1 MSKIIGV
8 AVNSEEHRQELNYM
22 VVAWNGESTKD
33 YSHIQCKIMTSS
45 GIYVNTVTK
54 AITSSV
60 SKLPLYLLQD
70 GIKPNTKYKL
80 ELTGMKDS
88 EEVADSTSDE
98 VTFTTPASIGQVN
111 GTVFNLYDSSS
122 DPKEQGYRN
131 NFLFNVG
138 FAPVS
143 NVFLLENHLEY
154 KMTIQNKTTK
164 EIKTIDV
171 RNGAFYS
178 LYNIFNGAIT
188 AGEYK
193 FEFFYRIRVGA
204 NIYDSAKQSTTST
217 YEADT
222 RPSLKPQSFSITV
235 NETYRQQCNIK
246 LVYDDEVAS
255 NSFNK
260 LLKVYKGSVLKFT
273 KIISNTDSFFPHD
286 GQYNLDGNNTYTAIV
301 ETSRTIT
308 DHGITETAVSNQ
320 TTFFLSEW
328 RAPAAPAGLY
338 IDTNKVL
345 HWGAIE
351 NATSYM
357 VKILGNNYSTE
368 KNFYDLKQTALK
380 DYIGQ
385 VNITVAANNDAGV
398 ATSAPCVYINRP
410 IPITGIRVSNLDRT
424 SKQITFSWNPQI
436 QYSYTIIYRLYINN
450 TLIADNLTNTSYT
463 FDYNNYFKDGGR
475 YVIAVDSL
483 VNGVGSQPVS
493 SFTYTYKEIEVEKD
507 AIKKAKI
514 KINETTTTPEYPISV
529 NAENVI
535 VEYNDGTHENVQVV
549 LEDKAERSLYQD
561 DKIDLGGSSSKQHGV
576 YSASIGTETLASG
589 SNSIAVGDAAH
600 AEGLNSSS
608 FGNGTYAIAE
618 SSHVEGQGTSTT
630 EDAKYAHAEGWA
642 TKARGIA
649 THVEGYNNSAMTDY
663 SHAEGTETV
672 TSGIASHAEGIRTV
686 SDGEGS
692 HAEGYWTAAYG
703 LHSHAEGESILNA
716 SGTGYANILKAEGRA
731 SHAEGRATIASGDY
745 SHAEGS
751 AGTITGMGPHGHYDA
766 IVGTTASGESSH
778 AEGIGS
784 IASGIGAHAEGII
797 DTFTSSS
804 KQTIASGTGAHAEG
818 GATQADGKC
827 SHAEGGQTTTT
838 GKYSHAEGW
847 YGLASGDYA
856 HVEGA
861 GKILSSNLGP
871 STYIPN
877 TASGEASHAEGR
889 AVTASGNYSHVGGY
903 RSQALGAC
911 SFAHGNQAIAYREGA
926 IILGSYP
933 SANNS
938 TIFAIGNGT
947 SNNSANILEIT
958 PTTTK
963 IDTSLK
969 VSGKHGDI
977 NTENL
982 VSHYYSTTLG
992 ASEIISG
999 KISTHYER
1007 SYMSGVSVTTDEKDT
1022 FYVNAE
1028 DGVIHAASTS
1038 ITKTDYAE
1046 YIYPWYDNN
1055 INNEDRTGY
1064 FVTFKNNLLY
1074 KANKNDNIIGITSE
1088 TYGIL
1093 GTPDALNEW
1102 TGKYQKDELGRMI
1115 KDIDNTLR
1123 ISDEYD
1129 IALKDEY
1136 IPRTKRKEW
1145 SAVGLIGQL
1154 YIRDDGTCK
1163 AGEYCKCAD
1172 GGIATLAEKQD
1183 FNTWLVL
1190 ERISNN
1196 TIKILFK

>member
-8 AVNSEEHRQELNYM
+8 VVNSESGKELNYM
-22 VVAWNGESTKD
+22 VVSWNGESTKD

-60 SKLPLYLLQD
+60 SNLPLYLLQD

-80 ELTGMKDS
+80 TLTGMKDS
-88 EEVADSTSDE
+88 EPVANSMSDE
-98 VTFTTPASIGQVN
+98 VTFTTPADIGQVN

-122 DPKEQGYRN
+122 NPKEQGYRN

-138 FAPVS
+138 FAYIS
-143 NVFLLENHLEY
+143 NVFLLDNHLEY
-154 KMTIQNKTTK
+154 KMTVQNKTTK
-164 EIKTIDV
+164 EIKTINV
-171 RNGAFYS
+171 QNGVFYS

-217 YEADT
+217 YDADT

-255 NSFNK
+255 NNFNK

-308 DHGITETAVSNQ
+308 DPGITETATSNQ

-345 HWGAIE
+345 YWGAIE

-357 VKILGNNYSTE
+357 VQILGNNYSTE
-368 KNFYDLKQTALK
+368 HNFYDLKQTALK

-385 VNITVAANNDAGV
+385 VNITVTANNDAGV

-410 IPITGIRVSNLDRT
+410 VPITGIQISNLDRVN
-424 SKQITFSWNPQI
+424 KQVTISWNPQI

-483 VNGVGSQPVS
+483 VNGIGSQPVS

-618 SSHVEGQGTSTT
+618 SSHTEGQGTSTT
-630 EDAKYAHAEGWA
+630 EEAKYAHAEGWA
-642 TKARGIA
+642 TKARGVA

-672 TSGIASHAEGIRTV
+672 ASGVASHAEGIHTV
-686 SDGEGS
+686 SDAEGS

-745 SHAEGS
+745 SHAEGAFTRATASTAHVEGYNNS
-751 AGTITGMGPHGHYDA
+751 AQGYNTHVEGIYN
-766 IVGTTASGESSH
+766 TASG
-778 AEGIGS
+778 A
-784 IASGIGAHAEGII
+784 A
-797 DTFTSSS
+797 
-804 KQTIASGTGAHAEG
+804 
-818 GATQADGKC
+818 
-827 SHAEGGQTTTT
+827 SHAEGG
-838 GKYSHAEGW
+838 G
-847 YGLASGDYA
+847 
-856 HVEGA
+856 
-861 GKILSSNLGP
+861 
-871 STYIPN
+871 N
-877 TASGEASHAEGR
+877 TASGAASHAEGGYT
-889 AVTASGNYSHVGGY
+889 AIQSLAGNTVTGASSHVGGVDSNVSSSY
-903 RSQALGAC
+903 
-911 SFAHGNQAIAYREGA
+911 SFAHGCG
-926 IILGSYP
+926 LK
-933 SANNS
+933 
-938 TIFAIGNGT
+938 AIGNIAQAAFGKYNYPYGSALFCVGNGNSDTDRKNAFLITRDGT
-947 SNNSANILEIT
+947 FYLNGLSMTVEDQKFNKLKKWISSGL
-958 PTTTK
+958 
-963 IDTSLK
+963 TSQDK
-969 VSGKHGDI
+969 VSWNHVDPGRYHVEHRKI
-977 NTENL
+977 ENWL
-982 VSHYYSTTLG
+982 EAYLFKAKVSIPAEVNHIHQMNLKLG
-992 ASEIISG
+992 WNNNYTYIS
-999 KISTHYER
+999 
-1007 SYMSGVSVTTDEKDT
+1007 
-1022 FYVNAE
+1022 AE
-1028 DGVIHAASTS
+1028 QFIRYG
-1038 ITKTDYAE
+1038 
-1046 YIYPWYDNN
+1046 
-1055 INNEDRTGY
+1055 NELEGY
-1064 FVTFKNNLLY
+1064 FF
-1074 KANKNDNIIGITSE
+1074 S
-1088 TYGIL
+1088 
-1093 GTPDALNEW
+1093 
-1102 TGKYQKDELGRMI
+1102 
-1115 KDIDNTLR
+1115 
-1123 ISDEYD
+1123 
-1129 IALKDEY
+1129 
-1136 IPRTKRKEW
+1136 
-1145 SAVGLIGQL
+1145 SAPEGAVPSIFGSSSAAAVVQIEIVYSL
-1154 YIRDDGTCK
+1154 
-1163 AGEYCKCAD
+1163 
-1172 GGIATLAEKQD
+1172 
-1183 FNTWLVL
+1183 
-1190 ERISNN
+1190 
-1196 TIKILFK
+1196 

>member
-8 AVNSEEHRQELNYM
+8 VVNSEEHGQELNYM

-60 SKLPLYLLQD
+60 SNLPLYLLQD

-80 ELTGMKDS
+80 TLTGMKDS
-88 EEVADSTSDE
+88 EEIADSTSDE

-111 GTVFNLYDSSS
+111 VTVFNLYDSSS
-122 DPKEQGYRN
+122 DPKEQSYRN

-138 FAPVS
+138 FIPVS
-143 NVFLLENHLEY
+143 NIFLLDNHLEY
-154 KMTIQNKTTK
+154 KMTVQNETTK

-171 RNGAFYS
+171 HNGVFYS

-188 AGEYK
+188 AGKYK

-204 NIYDSAKQSTTST
+204 NIYDSAKQSATST

-235 NETYRQQCNIK
+235 NETYRQQCSIK

-308 DHGITETAVSNQ
+308 DPGITETAVSNQ

-338 IDTNKVL
+338 IDTNKIL

-357 VKILGNNYSTE
+357 VKILGNNYST
-368 KNFYDLKQTALK
+368 KNNFYDLKQTVLK

-385 VNITVAANNDAGV
+385 VNITVVANNDAGV

-410 IPITGIRVSNLDRT
+410 TPITGIRVSNLDKT

-561 DKIDLGGSSSKQHGV
+561 DKINLGGSSSKQHGV
-576 YSASIGTETLASG
+576 YSASIGAETLASG

-618 SSHVEGQGTSTT
+618 SSHAEGQGTKAT
-630 EDAKYAHAEGWA
+630 ENAKYAHAEGWA
-642 TKARGIA
+642 TRVDGVAA
-649 THVEGYNNSAMTDY
+649 HAEGYDNHAATDY
-663 SHAEGTETV
+663 SHVEGQKTV
-672 TSGIASHAEGIRTV
+672 ALGLRGHAEGMHT
-686 SDGEGS
+686 SASGENS
-692 HAEGYWTAAYG
+692 HAEGYFTSANG
-703 LHSHAEGESILNA
+703 KNSHAEGQSILVPGGDDISA
-716 SGTGYANILKAEGRA
+716 ALQAN
-731 SHAEGRATIASGDY
+731 
-745 SHAEGS
+745 
-751 AGTITGMGPHGHYDA
+751 
-766 IVGTTASGESSH
+766 GE
-778 AEGIGS
+778 A
-784 IASGIGAHAEGII
+784 AHAEGC
-797 DTFTSSS
+797 
-804 KQTIASGTGAHAEG
+804 
-818 GATQADGKC
+818 ATKAYGKC
-827 SHAEGGQTTTT
+827 SHAEGMYAYASGICSHAEGSNTKTAGYASHAEGQDSIAK
-838 GKYSHAEGW
+838 GNYSHAEG
-847 YGLASGDYA
+847 
-856 HVEGA
+856 
-861 GKILSSNLGP
+861 SN
-871 STYIPN
+871 T
-877 TASGEASHAEGR
+877 E
-889 AVTASGNYSHVGGY
+889 
-903 RSQALGAC
+903 
-911 SFAHGNQAIAYREGA
+911 
-926 IILGSYP
+926 
-933 SANNS
+933 
-938 TIFAIGNGT
+938 AIGNGSHAGGYKSNASAPYSFCHGT
-947 SNNSANILEIT
+947 ELRTVGILPQAAFGRFNENNSSMLFSIGIGSSDTDRKNAFSINNFGTMTFNSNVLPVYMQDFIFGIKGKRIHITKQSGWDTQHVNQKQYILRKATAIDDAARQIKAKVKVPDDYGYLLSAYFTIT
-958 PTTTK
+958 PAGEDYDKQT
-963 IDTSLK
+963 
-969 VSGKHGDI
+969 
-977 NTENL
+977 
-982 VSHYYSTTLG
+982 Y
-992 ASEIISG
+992 
-999 KISTHYER
+999 
-1007 SYMSGVSVTTDEKDT
+1007 
-1022 FYVNAE
+1022 FFNAE
-1028 DGVIHAASTS
+1028 QFSYIPKERCLDIWFLSTS
-1038 ITKTDYAE
+1038 TEGLGPNLEAFGE
-1046 YIYPWYDNN
+1046 GYIYLTY
-1055 INNEDRTGY
+1055 
-1064 FVTFKNNLLY
+1064 
-1074 KANKNDNIIGITSE
+1074 TSGNMDYMPIE
-1088 TYGIL
+1088 
-1093 GTPDALNEW
+1093 N
-1102 TGKYQKDELGRMI
+1102 
-1115 KDIDNTLR
+1115 
-1123 ISDEYD
+1123 
-1129 IALKDEY
+1129 
-1136 IPRTKRKEW
+1136 
-1145 SAVGLIGQL
+1145 
-1154 YIRDDGTCK
+1154 
-1163 AGEYCKCAD
+1163 
-1172 GGIATLAEKQD
+1172 
-1183 FNTWLVL
+1183 
-1190 ERISNN
+1190 
-1196 TIKILFK
+1196 

>member
-8 AVNSEEHRQELNYM
+8 VVKPEYGKELNYM
-22 VVAWNGESTKD
+22 VVSWNGESTKD

-54 AITSSV
+54 TITSSI
-60 SKLPLYLLQD
+60 SNLPLYLLQD

-80 ELTGMKDS
+80 KLTGMKDN

-98 VTFTTPASIGQVN
+98 ISFTTPADIGQVN

-122 DPKEQGYRN
+122 NPKEQGYRN

-138 FAPVS
+138 FAYIS
-143 NVFLLENHLEY
+143 NVFLLDNHLEY
-154 KMTIQNKTTK
+154 KMTVQNKTTK

-171 RNGAFYS
+171 QNGVFYS

-193 FEFFYRIRVGA
+193 FELFYRIRVGA

-217 YEADT
+217 YDADT
-222 RPSLKPQSFSITV
+222 RPSLKLQSFSITV

-255 NSFNK
+255 NNFNK

-308 DHGITETAVSNQ
+308 DPGITETATSNQ

-345 HWGAIE
+345 YWGAIE

-357 VKILGNNYSTE
+357 VQILGNNYST
-368 KNFYDLKQTALK
+368 KHNFYDLKQTALK

-385 VNITVAANNDAGV
+385 VNITVTANNDAGV

-410 IPITGIRVSNLDRT
+410 VPITGIQISNLDRVN
-424 SKQITFSWNPQI
+424 KQVTFSWNPQI

-483 VNGVGSQPVS
+483 VNGIGSQPVS

-535 VEYNDGTHENVQVV
+535 VKYNDGTHENVQVV

-618 SSHVEGQGTSTT
+618 SSHTEGQGTSTT
-630 EDAKYAHAEGWA
+630 EKAKYAHAEGWA
-642 TKARGIA
+642 TKARGVA
-649 THVEGYNNSAMTDY
+649 THVEGYNNSAMTNY

-672 TSGIASHAEGIRTV
+672 ASGVASHAEGIHTV
-686 SDGEGS
+686 SDAEGS

-745 SHAEGS
+745 SHAEGV
-751 AGTITGMGPHGHYDA
+751 YN
-766 IVGTTASGESSH
+766 TASGTASH
-778 AEGIGS
+778 AEGI
-784 IASGIGAHAEGII
+784 
-797 DTFTSSS
+797 
-804 KQTIASGTGAHAEG
+804 
-818 GATQADGKC
+818 
-827 SHAEGGQTTTT
+827 
-838 GKYSHAEGW
+838 Y
-847 YGLASGDYA
+847 
-856 HVEGA
+856 
-861 GKILSSNLGP
+861 
-871 STYIPN
+871 N
-877 TASGEASHAEGR
+877 TASGAASHAGG
-889 AVTASGNYSHVGGY
+889 VYSNVSSSY
-903 RSQALGAC
+903 
-911 SFAHGNQAIAYREGA
+911 SFAHGWGLKTIGNTAQAAFGKYNYPYYSALFCVGNGKSDTDRKNAFLITSDGTFYLNGLSMTVEDQKFNKLQKWTSSGLTSQPNVSWGHIDPGRYHVEYRKIENWLEAYLFKAKVSIPAEVNHIHQVNLKLGWNDNYTYISAEQFIRYGNELEGYFFSSAPEGA
-926 IILGSYP
+926 VPAIFGSSP
-933 SANNS
+933 
-938 TIFAIGNGT
+938 TVGVVQI
-947 SNNSANILEIT
+947 EIVY
-958 PTTTK
+958 
-963 IDTSLK
+963 SL
-969 VSGKHGDI
+969 
-977 NTENL
+977 
-982 VSHYYSTTLG
+982 
-992 ASEIISG
+992 
-999 KISTHYER
+999 
-1007 SYMSGVSVTTDEKDT
+1007 
-1022 FYVNAE
+1022 
-1028 DGVIHAASTS
+1028 
-1038 ITKTDYAE
+1038 
-1046 YIYPWYDNN
+1046 
-1055 INNEDRTGY
+1055 
-1064 FVTFKNNLLY
+1064 
-1074 KANKNDNIIGITSE
+1074 
-1088 TYGIL
+1088 
-1093 GTPDALNEW
+1093 
-1102 TGKYQKDELGRMI
+1102 
-1115 KDIDNTLR
+1115 
-1123 ISDEYD
+1123 
-1129 IALKDEY
+1129 
-1136 IPRTKRKEW
+1136 
-1145 SAVGLIGQL
+1145 
-1154 YIRDDGTCK
+1154 
-1163 AGEYCKCAD
+1163 
-1172 GGIATLAEKQD
+1172 
-1183 FNTWLVL
+1183 
-1190 ERISNN
+1190 
-1196 TIKILFK
+1196 

>member
-1 MSKIIGV
+1 
-8 AVNSEEHRQELNYM
+8 M

-308 DHGITETAVSNQ
+308 DPGITETAVSNQ

-561 DKIDLGGSSSKQHGV
+561 DKINLGGSSSSQHGV

-608 FGNGTYAIAE
+608 FGNGTYAQAE
-618 SSHVEGQGTSTT
+618 SSHAEGQGTSATGN
-630 EDAKYAHAEGWA
+630 AKYAHAEGWA
-642 TKARGIA
+642 TRVDGVAA
-649 THVEGYNNSAMTDY
+649 HAEGYDNHAATDY
-663 SHAEGTETV
+663 SHAEGQKTV
-672 TSGIASHAEGIRTV
+672 AFGLRGHAEGMHT
-686 SDGEGS
+686 SASGENS
-692 HAEGYWTAAYG
+692 HAEGYFTSANG
-703 LHSHAEGESILNA
+703 KNSHAEGQSILVP
-716 SGTGYANILKAEGRA
+716 G
-731 SHAEGRATIASGDY
+731 GDD
-745 SHAEGS
+745 
-751 AGTITGMGPHGHYDA
+751 I
-766 IVGTTASGESSH
+766 
-778 AEGIGS
+778 S
-784 IASGIGAHAEGII
+784 IALQANGEAAHAEGC
-797 DTFTSSS
+797 
-804 KQTIASGTGAHAEG
+804 
-818 GATQADGKC
+818 ATKAY
-827 SHAEGGQTTTT
+827 
-838 GKYSHAEGW
+838 GKYSHAEGM
-847 YGLASGDYA
+847 YAYASGICSHA
-856 HVEGA
+856 EGIQTNANGTYSHAEGSGTKTA
-861 GKILSSNLGP
+861 G
-871 STYIPN
+871 Y
-877 TASGEASHAEGR
+877 ASHAEGQGSI
-889 AVTASGNYSHVGGY
+889 AKGNYSHAEGSNTEAIGVGSHAGGY
-903 RSQALGAC
+903 KSNASAPYSFCHGTELRTVGILPQAAFGR
-911 SFAHGNQAIAYREGA
+911 FNET
-926 IILGSYP
+926 
-933 SANNS
+933 NS
-938 TIFAIGNGT
+938 SMLFSIGNGSSDT
-947 SNNSANILEIT
+947 NRKNAFSINDFGTMTFNSNVLPVYIQDFIFGIKGKRIYITKQSGWDPQHVNQKQYILRKVTAIDNAVRQIKAKVKVPDDYEYLLSAYF
-958 PTTTK
+958 TTRPAGEDYANQT
-963 IDTSLK
+963 
-969 VSGKHGDI
+969 
-977 NTENL
+977 
-982 VSHYYSTTLG
+982 Y
-992 ASEIISG
+992 
-999 KISTHYER
+999 
-1007 SYMSGVSVTTDEKDT
+1007 
-1022 FYVNAE
+1022 FFNAE
-1028 DGVIHAASTS
+1028 QFSYNPKERCLDIWFLSTS
-1038 ITKTDYAE
+1038 TEGLGPNLEDFSGG
-1046 YIYPWYDNN
+1046 YIYLTY
-1055 INNEDRTGY
+1055 
-1064 FVTFKNNLLY
+1064 
-1074 KANKNDNIIGITSE
+1074 TSGSMDYMPIE
-1088 TYGIL
+1088 
-1093 GTPDALNEW
+1093 N
-1102 TGKYQKDELGRMI
+1102 
-1115 KDIDNTLR
+1115 
-1123 ISDEYD
+1123 
-1129 IALKDEY
+1129 
-1136 IPRTKRKEW
+1136 
-1145 SAVGLIGQL
+1145 
-1154 YIRDDGTCK
+1154 
-1163 AGEYCKCAD
+1163 
-1172 GGIATLAEKQD
+1172 
-1183 FNTWLVL
+1183 
-1190 ERISNN
+1190 
-1196 TIKILFK
+1196 

>member
-8 AVNSEEHRQELNYM
+8 VVNSEEHGQELNYM

-60 SKLPLYLLQD
+60 SRLPLYLLQD
-70 GIKPNTKYKL
+70 GIKLNTKYKL
-80 ELTGMKDS
+80 KLTGMKDS

-111 GTVFNLYDSSS
+111 RTVFNLYDSSS

-193 FEFFYRIRVGA
+193 FEFFYRIIVGA

-308 DHGITETAVSNQ
+308 DPGITETAVSNQ

-561 DKIDLGGSSSKQHGV
+561 DKINLGGSSSSQHGV

-608 FGNGTYAIAE
+608 FGNGTYAQAE
-618 SSHVEGQGTSTT
+618 SSHAEGQGTSATGN
-630 EDAKYAHAEGWA
+630 AKYAHAEGWA
-642 TKARGIA
+642 TRVDGVAA
-649 THVEGYNNSAMTDY
+649 HAEGYDNHAATDY
-663 SHAEGTETV
+663 SHAEGQKTV
-672 TSGIASHAEGIRTV
+672 AFGLRGHAEGMHT
-686 SDGEGS
+686 SASGENS
-692 HAEGYWTAAYG
+692 HAEGYFTSANG
-703 LHSHAEGESILNA
+703 KNSHAEGQSILVP
-716 SGTGYANILKAEGRA
+716 G
-731 SHAEGRATIASGDY
+731 GDD
-745 SHAEGS
+745 
-751 AGTITGMGPHGHYDA
+751 I
-766 IVGTTASGESSH
+766 
-778 AEGIGS
+778 S
-784 IASGIGAHAEGII
+784 IALQANGEAAHAEGC
-797 DTFTSSS
+797 
-804 KQTIASGTGAHAEG
+804 
-818 GATQADGKC
+818 ATKAY
-827 SHAEGGQTTTT
+827 
-838 GKYSHAEGW
+838 GKYSHAEGM
-847 YGLASGDYA
+847 YAYASGICSHA
-856 HVEGA
+856 EGIQTNANGTYSHAEGSGTKTA
-861 GKILSSNLGP
+861 G
-871 STYIPN
+871 Y
-877 TASGEASHAEGR
+877 ASHAEGQGSI
-889 AVTASGNYSHVGGY
+889 AKGNYSHAEGSDTEAIGVGSHAGGY
-903 RSQALGAC
+903 KSNASAPYSFCHGTELRTVGILPQAAFGR
-911 SFAHGNQAIAYREGA
+911 FNET
-926 IILGSYP
+926 
-933 SANNS
+933 NS
-938 TIFAIGNGT
+938 SMLFSIGNGSSDT
-947 SNNSANILEIT
+947 NRKNAFSINDFGTMTFNSNVLPVYIQDFIFGIKGKRIYITKQSGWDPQHVNQKQYILRKVTAIDNPVRQIKAKVKVPDDYEYLLSAYF
-958 PTTTK
+958 TTRPAGEDYANQT
-963 IDTSLK
+963 
-969 VSGKHGDI
+969 
-977 NTENL
+977 
-982 VSHYYSTTLG
+982 Y
-992 ASEIISG
+992 
-999 KISTHYER
+999 
-1007 SYMSGVSVTTDEKDT
+1007 
-1022 FYVNAE
+1022 FFNAE
-1028 DGVIHAASTS
+1028 QFSYIPKERCLDIWFLSTS
-1038 ITKTDYAE
+1038 TEGLGPNLEDFSDG
-1046 YIYPWYDNN
+1046 YIYLTY
-1055 INNEDRTGY
+1055 
-1064 FVTFKNNLLY
+1064 
-1074 KANKNDNIIGITSE
+1074 TSGSMDYMPIE
-1088 TYGIL
+1088 
-1093 GTPDALNEW
+1093 N
-1102 TGKYQKDELGRMI
+1102 
-1115 KDIDNTLR
+1115 
-1123 ISDEYD
+1123 
-1129 IALKDEY
+1129 
-1136 IPRTKRKEW
+1136 
-1145 SAVGLIGQL
+1145 
-1154 YIRDDGTCK
+1154 
-1163 AGEYCKCAD
+1163 
-1172 GGIATLAEKQD
+1172 
-1183 FNTWLVL
+1183 
-1190 ERISNN
+1190 
-1196 TIKILFK
+1196 

>member
-8 AVNSEEHRQELNYM
+8 VVNPEYGKELNYM
-22 VVAWNGESTKD
+22 VVSWNGESTKD

-54 AITSSV
+54 AITSSI
-60 SKLPLYLLQD
+60 SNLPLYLLQD

-80 ELTGMKDS
+80 KLTGMKDN

-98 VTFTTPASIGQVN
+98 VTFTTPADIGQVN

-122 DPKEQGYRN
+122 NPKEQGYRN

-138 FAPVS
+138 FAYIS
-143 NVFLLENHLEY
+143 NVFLLDNHLEY
-154 KMTIQNKTTK
+154 KMTVQNKTTK
-164 EIKTIDV
+164 EIKTINV
-171 RNGAFYS
+171 QNGVFYS

-193 FEFFYRIRVGA
+193 FELFYRIRVGA
-204 NIYDSAKQSTTST
+204 NIYDSAKQSITST

-255 NSFNK
+255 NNFNK

-308 DHGITETAVSNQ
+308 DPGITETATSNQ

-345 HWGAIE
+345 YWGAIE

-368 KNFYDLKQTALK
+368 KNFYDLKQTVLK

-385 VNITVAANNDAGV
+385 VNIIVTANNDAGV

-549 LEDKAERSLYQD
+549 LEDKAKRSLYQD

-576 YSASIGTETLASG
+576 YSASIGAETLASG

-608 FGNGTYAIAE
+608 FGNGTYAKAE
-618 SSHVEGQGTSTT
+618 SSHAEGQGTSTT

-642 TKARGIA
+642 TKAWA
-649 THVEGYNNSAMTDY
+649 VAAHAEGYDNSAMTDY
-663 SHAEGTETV
+663 SHVEGTKTV
-672 TSGIASHAEGIRTV
+672 ASGVASHAEGIHTV
-686 SDGEGS
+686 SDAEGS

-745 SHAEGS
+745 SHAEG
-751 AGTITGMGPHGHYDA
+751 IYN
-766 IVGTTASGESSH
+766 TASGV
-778 AEGIGS
+778 A
-784 IASGIGAHAEGII
+784 
-797 DTFTSSS
+797 
-804 KQTIASGTGAHAEG
+804 
-818 GATQADGKC
+818 
-827 SHAEGGQTTTT
+827 SHAEGG
-838 GKYSHAEGW
+838 
-847 YGLASGDYA
+847 D
-856 HVEGA
+856 
-861 GKILSSNLGP
+861 
-871 STYIPN
+871 N
-877 TASGEASHAEGR
+877 TASGAASHAEGGYLATR
-889 AVTASGNYSHVGGY
+889 SLAGNTVSGASSHVGGVY
-903 RSQALGAC
+903 SNVSSSY
-911 SFAHGNQAIAYREGA
+911 SFAHGCGLKTIGNIAQAAFGEYNYPYGSALFCVGNGKSDTDRKNAFLITSDGTFYLNGLSMTVEDQKFNKLKKWISSGLTSQNKVSWDHVDPGRYHVEHRKIENWLEAYLFKAKVSIPAEVNHIHQMNLKLSVKDNYTYISTEQFIRYGNELEGYFFSSAPEGA
-926 IILGSYP
+926 VPAIFGSSP
-933 SANNS
+933 TAAAVQ
-938 TIFAIGNGT
+938 I
-947 SNNSANILEIT
+947 EIVY
-958 PTTTK
+958 
-963 IDTSLK
+963 SL
-969 VSGKHGDI
+969 
-977 NTENL
+977 
-982 VSHYYSTTLG
+982 
-992 ASEIISG
+992 
-999 KISTHYER
+999 
-1007 SYMSGVSVTTDEKDT
+1007 
-1022 FYVNAE
+1022 
-1028 DGVIHAASTS
+1028 
-1038 ITKTDYAE
+1038 
-1046 YIYPWYDNN
+1046 
-1055 INNEDRTGY
+1055 
-1064 FVTFKNNLLY
+1064 
-1074 KANKNDNIIGITSE
+1074 
-1088 TYGIL
+1088 
-1093 GTPDALNEW
+1093 
-1102 TGKYQKDELGRMI
+1102 
-1115 KDIDNTLR
+1115 
-1123 ISDEYD
+1123 
-1129 IALKDEY
+1129 
-1136 IPRTKRKEW
+1136 
-1145 SAVGLIGQL
+1145 
-1154 YIRDDGTCK
+1154 
-1163 AGEYCKCAD
+1163 
-1172 GGIATLAEKQD
+1172 
-1183 FNTWLVL
+1183 
-1190 ERISNN
+1190 
-1196 TIKILFK
+1196 

>member
-8 AVNSEEHRQELNYM
+8 TVNSEEHGQELNYM

-80 ELTGMKDS
+80 KLTGMKDS

-193 FEFFYRIRVGA
+193 FEFFYKIRVGA

-246 LVYDDEVAS
+246 PVYDDEVAS

-308 DHGITETAVSNQ
+308 DPGITETAVSNQ
-320 TTFFLSEW
+320 TNFFLSEW

-618 SSHVEGQGTSTT
+618 SSHAEGQGTSTT

-672 TSGIASHAEGIRTV
+672 TSGIASHAEGIHV
-686 SDGEGS
+686 VADGKGS

-703 LHSHAEGESILNA
+703 AYSHAEGASILNA
-716 SGTGYANILKAEGRA
+716 SESGVSSPLK
-731 SHAEGRATIASGDY
+731 
-745 SHAEGS
+745 
-751 AGTITGMGPHGHYDA
+751 
-766 IVGTTASGESSH
+766 

-784 IASGIGAHAEGII
+784 HAEGLA
-797 DTFTSSS
+797 
-804 KQTIASGTGAHAEG
+804 TIAAGEYSHSEG
-818 GATQADGKC
+818 YSTKAN
-827 SHAEGGQTTTT
+827 
-838 GKYSHAEGW
+838 GKYSHAG
-847 YGLASGDYA
+847 GIGS
-856 HVEGA
+856 
-861 GKILSSNLGP
+861 I
-871 STYIPN
+871 
-877 TASGEASHAEGR
+877 AEGDGSF
-889 AVTASGNYSHVGGY
+889 VHGSFLQASRPN
-903 RSQALGAC
+903 
-911 SFAHGNQAIAYREGA
+911 
-926 IILGSYP
+926 
-933 SANNS
+933 
-938 TIFAIGNGT
+938 
-947 SNNSANILEIT
+947 EI
-958 PTTTK
+958 
-963 IDTSLK
+963 
-969 VSGKHGDI
+969 VFGF
-977 NTENL
+977 N
-982 VSHYYSTTLG
+982 
-992 ASEIISG
+992 
-999 KISTHYER
+999 
-1007 SYMSGVSVTTDEKDT
+1007 
-1022 FYVNAE
+1022 
-1028 DGVIHAASTS
+1028 
-1038 ITKTDYAE
+1038 
-1046 YIYPWYDNN
+1046 NN
-1055 INNEDRTGY
+1055 INEVGTVRGQTTSNRILSIGGGGNPSDRQ
-1064 FVTFKNNLLY
+1064 NLLSLY
-1074 KANKNDNIIGITSE
+1074 YHPNNSGHNLGCLKGTTTELQFPIVEVTGAGCHRKFVGQSLGTYINSMSLDFSSSSVGFSGSIMTFELRFDGVKQSMSSWANKNAT
-1088 TYGIL
+1088 
-1093 GTPDALNEW
+1093 
-1102 TGKYQKDELGRMI
+1102 
-1115 KDIDNTLR
+1115 
-1123 ISDEYD
+1123 
-1129 IALKDEY
+1129 
-1136 IPRTKRKEW
+1136 IPT
-1145 SAVGLIGQL
+1145 
-1154 YIRDDGTCK
+1154 
-1163 AGEYCKCAD
+1163 
-1172 GGIATLAEKQD
+1172 
-1183 FNTWLVL
+1183 
-1190 ERISNN
+1190 
-1196 TIKILFK
+1196 KILFKYNISDSDIVFVELALTRMYNNIGPAENKFSYGVGVYKGFVGFDFSISSYSIMNFIVLEERPISYFI

>member
-8 AVNSEEHRQELNYM
+8 VVNPEYGKELNYM
-22 VVAWNGESTKD
+22 VVSWNGESTKD

-54 AITSSV
+54 AITSSI
-60 SKLPLYLLQD
+60 SNLPLYLLQD

-80 ELTGMKDS
+80 KLTGMKDN

-98 VTFTTPASIGQVN
+98 ISFTTPADIGQVN

-122 DPKEQGYRN
+122 NPKEQGYRN

-138 FAPVS
+138 FAYIS
-143 NVFLLENHLEY
+143 NVFLLDNHLEY
-154 KMTIQNKTTK
+154 KMTVQNKTTK

-171 RNGAFYS
+171 QNGVFYS

-193 FEFFYRIRVGA
+193 FELFYRIRVGA

-217 YEADT
+217 YDADT

-255 NSFNK
+255 NNFNK

-308 DHGITETAVSNQ
+308 DSGITETATSNQ

-345 HWGAIE
+345 YWGAIE

-357 VKILGNNYSTE
+357 VQILGNNYST
-368 KNFYDLKQTALK
+368 KHNFYDLKQTALK

-385 VNITVAANNDAGV
+385 VNITVTANNDAGV

-410 IPITGIRVSNLDRT
+410 VPITGIQISNLDRVN
-424 SKQITFSWNPQI
+424 KQVTISWNPQI

-483 VNGVGSQPVS
+483 VNGIGSQPVS

-535 VEYNDGTHENVQVV
+535 VKYNDGTHENVQVV
-549 LEDKAERSLYQD
+549 LGDKAERSLYQD
-561 DKIDLGGSSSKQHGV
+561 DKIDLGGNSSKQHGV

-608 FGNGTYAIAE
+608 FGNGTYAVAE
-618 SSHVEGQGTSTT
+618 SSHTEGQGTSTT
-630 EDAKYAHAEGWA
+630 EEAKYAHAEGWA
-642 TKARGIA
+642 TKARGVA

-745 SHAEGS
+745 SHAEG
-751 AGTITGMGPHGHYDA
+751 AFTRA
-766 IVGTTASGESSH
+766 TANTAHAEGYNSHAKGYNSH
-778 AEGIGS
+778 AEGI
-784 IASGIGAHAEGII
+784 
-797 DTFTSSS
+797 
-804 KQTIASGTGAHAEG
+804 
-818 GATQADGKC
+818 
-827 SHAEGGQTTTT
+827 
-838 GKYSHAEGW
+838 Y
-847 YGLASGDYA
+847 
-856 HVEGA
+856 
-861 GKILSSNLGP
+861 
-871 STYIPN
+871 N
-877 TASGEASHAEGR
+877 TASGAA
-889 AVTASGNYSHVGGY
+889 SHVGGVY
-903 RSQALGAC
+903 SDVSSNY
-911 SFAHGNQAIAYREGA
+911 SFAHGYGLKTIDNIAQAAFGVYNYPYGSALFCVGNGKSNTDRKNAFLITSDGTFYLNGLSMTVEDQKFNKLQKWTSSGLTSQDKVSWDHVDPGRYHVEHRKIENWLEAYLFKAKVSIPAEVNHIHQMNLKLGWKDNYTYISTEQFIRYGNELEGYFFSSAPEGA
-926 IILGSYP
+926 VPSIFGSSP
-933 SANNS
+933 TAAVVQ
-938 TIFAIGNGT
+938 I
-947 SNNSANILEIT
+947 EIVY
-958 PTTTK
+958 
-963 IDTSLK
+963 SL
-969 VSGKHGDI
+969 
-977 NTENL
+977 
-982 VSHYYSTTLG
+982 
-992 ASEIISG
+992 
-999 KISTHYER
+999 
-1007 SYMSGVSVTTDEKDT
+1007 
-1022 FYVNAE
+1022 
-1028 DGVIHAASTS
+1028 
-1038 ITKTDYAE
+1038 
-1046 YIYPWYDNN
+1046 
-1055 INNEDRTGY
+1055 
-1064 FVTFKNNLLY
+1064 
-1074 KANKNDNIIGITSE
+1074 
-1088 TYGIL
+1088 
-1093 GTPDALNEW
+1093 
-1102 TGKYQKDELGRMI
+1102 
-1115 KDIDNTLR
+1115 
-1123 ISDEYD
+1123 
-1129 IALKDEY
+1129 
-1136 IPRTKRKEW
+1136 
-1145 SAVGLIGQL
+1145 
-1154 YIRDDGTCK
+1154 
-1163 AGEYCKCAD
+1163 
-1172 GGIATLAEKQD
+1172 
-1183 FNTWLVL
+1183 
-1190 ERISNN
+1190 
-1196 TIKILFK
+1196 

>member
-8 AVNSEEHRQELNYM
+8 VVNPEQAKELNYM

-60 SKLPLYLLQD
+60 PRLPLYLLQD

-80 ELTGMKDS
+80 KLTGMKDS

-98 VTFTTPASIGQVN
+98 VTFTTPADIGQVQ

-131 NFLFNVG
+131 NFLFNVC

-308 DHGITETAVSNQ
+308 DPGITETAVSNQ

-385 VNITVAANNDAGV
+385 VNITVAANNGAGV

-436 QYSYTIIYRLYINN
+436 QYLYTIIYRLYINN

-618 SSHVEGQGTSTT
+618 SSHAEGQGTSTT

-642 TKARGIA
+642 TKAWAIA
-649 THVEGYNNSAMTDY
+649 AHAEGYDNSAMTDY
-663 SHAEGTETV
+663 SHAEGTKTV
-672 TSGIASHAEGIRTV
+672 ASGVASHAEGIHTV
-686 SDGEGS
+686 SDAEGS

-731 SHAEGRATIASGDY
+731 SHAEGKATIASGEY
-745 SHAEGS
+745 SHAEGIYNTAKGAAS
-751 AGTITGMGPHGHYDA
+751 HVEGGDN
-766 IVGTTASGESSH
+766 TASGM
-778 AEGIGS
+778 A
-784 IASGIGAHAEGII
+784 
-797 DTFTSSS
+797 
-804 KQTIASGTGAHAEG
+804 
-818 GATQADGKC
+818 
-827 SHAEGGQTTTT
+827 SHAEGGYLGTQ
-838 GKYSHAEGW
+838 S
-847 YGLASGDYA
+847 LAGNTVSG
-856 HVEGA
+856 
-861 GKILSSNLGP
+861 
-871 STYIPN
+871 
-877 TASGEASHAEGR
+877 AS
-889 AVTASGNYSHVGGY
+889 SHVGGVY
-903 RSQALGAC
+903 SNVSSSY
-911 SFAHGNQAIAYREGA
+911 SFAHGYGLKTMGNVAQATFGKYNYPYSSALFCVGNGSSDTNRKNAFLITSDGTFYLNGLSMTVKDQKFNKLQKWTSSVLTSQPNVSWDHVGPGHYHVENRKIENWLNAYLLKAKVSIPAEVNHIHQMNLKLSWKDHYAYISTEQFIRYGNELEGYFFSSAPEGA
-926 IILGSYP
+926 VPSIFGSSSEP
-933 SANNS
+933 AVVQ
-938 TIFAIGNGT
+938 I
-947 SNNSANILEIT
+947 EIVY
-958 PTTTK
+958 
-963 IDTSLK
+963 SL
-969 VSGKHGDI
+969 
-977 NTENL
+977 
-982 VSHYYSTTLG
+982 
-992 ASEIISG
+992 
-999 KISTHYER
+999 
-1007 SYMSGVSVTTDEKDT
+1007 
-1022 FYVNAE
+1022 
-1028 DGVIHAASTS
+1028 
-1038 ITKTDYAE
+1038 
-1046 YIYPWYDNN
+1046 
-1055 INNEDRTGY
+1055 
-1064 FVTFKNNLLY
+1064 
-1074 KANKNDNIIGITSE
+1074 
-1088 TYGIL
+1088 
-1093 GTPDALNEW
+1093 
-1102 TGKYQKDELGRMI
+1102 
-1115 KDIDNTLR
+1115 
-1123 ISDEYD
+1123 
-1129 IALKDEY
+1129 
-1136 IPRTKRKEW
+1136 
-1145 SAVGLIGQL
+1145 
-1154 YIRDDGTCK
+1154 
-1163 AGEYCKCAD
+1163 
-1172 GGIATLAEKQD
+1172 
-1183 FNTWLVL
+1183 
-1190 ERISNN
+1190 
-1196 TIKILFK
+1196 

>member
-8 AVNSEEHRQELNYM
+8 VVNPEYGKELNYM
-22 VVAWNGESTKD
+22 VVSWNGESTKD

-54 AITSSV
+54 AITSSI
-60 SKLPLYLLQD
+60 SNLPLYLLQD

-80 ELTGMKDS
+80 KLTGMKDN

-98 VTFTTPASIGQVN
+98 ISFTTPADIGQVN

-122 DPKEQGYRN
+122 NPKEQGYRN

-138 FAPVS
+138 FAYIS
-143 NVFLLENHLEY
+143 NVFLLDNHLEY
-154 KMTIQNKTTK
+154 KMTVQNKTTK

-171 RNGAFYS
+171 QNGVFYS

-193 FEFFYRIRVGA
+193 FELFYRIRVGA

-217 YEADT
+217 YDADT

-255 NSFNK
+255 NNFNK

-308 DHGITETAVSNQ
+308 DPGITETATSNQ

-357 VKILGNNYSTE
+357 VSILGNNYSTE

-385 VNITVAANNDAGV
+385 VNITVTANNDAGV

-410 IPITGIRVSNLDRT
+410 IPITGTRVSNLDRT

-576 YSASIGTETLASG
+576 YSASIGTKTLASG

-618 SSHVEGQGTSTT
+618 SSHAEGQGTSIT
-630 EDAKYAHAEGWA
+630 EEAKYAHAEGWA
-642 TKARGIA
+642 TKARGVA
-649 THVEGYNNSAMTDY
+649 AHAEGYDNYAATDY
-663 SHAEGTETV
+663 SHVEGQKTV
-672 TSGIASHAEGIRTV
+672 ASGLRGHAEGMHT
-686 SDGEGS
+686 SASGENS
-692 HAEGYWTAAYG
+692 HAEGYFTSANG
-703 LHSHAEGESILNA
+703 KNSHAEGQSILVP
-716 SGTGYANILKAEGRA
+716 G
-731 SHAEGRATIASGDY
+731 GDD
-745 SHAEGS
+745 
-751 AGTITGMGPHGHYDA
+751 I
-766 IVGTTASGESSH
+766 
-778 AEGIGS
+778 S
-784 IASGIGAHAEGII
+784 IALQANGEAAHAEGC
-797 DTFTSSS
+797 
-804 KQTIASGTGAHAEG
+804 
-818 GATQADGKC
+818 ATKAY
-827 SHAEGGQTTTT
+827 
-838 GKYSHAEGW
+838 GKYSHAEGM
-847 YGLASGDYA
+847 YAYASGTCSHA
-856 HVEGA
+856 EG
-861 GKILSSNLGP
+861 SNSKATG
-871 STYIPN
+871 Y
-877 TASGEASHAEGR
+877 ASHAEG
-889 AVTASGNYSHVGGY
+889 NYSIAKGSYSHAEGNNTEAIGNSSHAGGY
-903 RSQALGAC
+903 KSIASAPYSFCHGEELKTTGGHTQAVFGRFNEINSSMLFSIGNGSSNTDRKNVFAIDSNGSIWLGSNIIYSDELGQNVIKKYISGDLTYQELNKNFTAITPGHYYFYWDSSHGATTYQNTILKLKNKVDSSIKIENIIIAKLRMVYNNTIYYYPLTNYTMYEQEFEGYVSQALP
-911 SFAHGNQAIAYREGA
+911 EGA
-926 IILGSYP
+926 LPGIQ
-933 SANNS
+933 
-938 TIFAIGNGT
+938 
-947 SNNSANILEIT
+947 
-958 PTTTK
+958 
-963 IDTSLK
+963 
-969 VSGKHGDI
+969 SG
-977 NTENL
+977 
-982 VSHYYSTTLG
+982 G
-992 ASEIISG
+992 AAAMTVEIIY
-999 KISTHYER
+999 H
-1007 SYMSGVSVTTDEKDT
+1007 
-1022 FYVNAE
+1022 
-1028 DGVIHAASTS
+1028 
-1038 ITKTDYAE
+1038 
-1046 YIYPWYDNN
+1046 
-1055 INNEDRTGY
+1055 
-1064 FVTFKNNLLY
+1064 L
-1074 KANKNDNIIGITSE
+1074 
-1088 TYGIL
+1088 
-1093 GTPDALNEW
+1093 
-1102 TGKYQKDELGRMI
+1102 
-1115 KDIDNTLR
+1115 
-1123 ISDEYD
+1123 
-1129 IALKDEY
+1129 
-1136 IPRTKRKEW
+1136 
-1145 SAVGLIGQL
+1145 
-1154 YIRDDGTCK
+1154 
-1163 AGEYCKCAD
+1163 
-1172 GGIATLAEKQD
+1172 
-1183 FNTWLVL
+1183 
-1190 ERISNN
+1190 
-1196 TIKILFK
+1196 

>member
-8 AVNSEEHRQELNYM
+8 VVNPEYGKELNHM
-22 VVAWNGESTKD
+22 VVSWNGESTKD

-54 AITSSV
+54 AITSSI
-60 SKLPLYLLQD
+60 SNLFLYLLQD

-80 ELTGMKDS
+80 KLTGMKDN

-98 VTFTTPASIGQVN
+98 ISFTTPADIGQVN

-122 DPKEQGYRN
+122 NPKEQGYRN
-131 NFLFNVG
+131 NFLFNIG
-138 FAPVS
+138 FAYIS
-143 NVFLLENHLEY
+143 NVFLLDNHLEY

-171 RNGAFYS
+171 QNGVFYS
-178 LYNIFNGAIT
+178 LYNIFNEVIT

-193 FEFFYRIRVGA
+193 FELFYRIRVGA

-217 YEADT
+217 YDADT

-255 NSFNK
+255 NNFNK

-273 KIISNTDSFFPHD
+273 KVLKSNTDSFFPHD

-308 DHGITETAVSNQ
+308 DPGITETATSNQ

-328 RAPAAPAGLY
+328 RAPAAPTGLY

-357 VKILGNNYSTE
+357 VSILGNNYSTE

-385 VNITVAANNDAGV
+385 VNITVTANNDAGV

-436 QYSYTIIYRLYINN
+436 QYSYIIIYRLYINN

-576 YSASIGTETLASG
+576 YSASIGTKTLASG

-618 SSHVEGQGTSTT
+618 SSHAEGQGTSTT
-630 EDAKYAHAEGWA
+630 EEAKYAHAEGWA
-642 TKARGIA
+642 TKARGVA
-649 THVEGYNNSAMTDY
+649 AHAEGYDNYAATDY
-663 SHAEGTETV
+663 SHAEGQKTV
-672 TSGIASHAEGIRTV
+672 ASGLRGHAEGMHT
-686 SDGEGS
+686 SANGENS
-692 HAEGYWTAAYG
+692 HAEGYFTSANG
-703 LHSHAEGESILNA
+703 KNSHAEGQSILV
-716 SGTGYANILKAEGRA
+716 SG
-731 SHAEGRATIASGDY
+731 GDD
-745 SHAEGS
+745 
-751 AGTITGMGPHGHYDA
+751 I
-766 IVGTTASGESSH
+766 
-778 AEGIGS
+778 S
-784 IASGIGAHAEGII
+784 IALQANGEAAHAEGC
-797 DTFTSSS
+797 
-804 KQTIASGTGAHAEG
+804 
-818 GATQADGKC
+818 ATKAY
-827 SHAEGGQTTTT
+827 
-838 GKYSHAEGW
+838 GKYSHAEGM
-847 YGLASGDYA
+847 YAYASGTCSHA
-856 HVEGA
+856 EGVQTNA
-861 GKILSSNLGP
+861 NGTYSHAEGSNSKATG
-871 STYIPN
+871 Y
-877 TASGEASHAEGR
+877 ASHAEG
-889 AVTASGNYSHVGGY
+889 NYSIAKGSYSHAEGNNTEAIGNSSHAGGY
-903 RSQALGAC
+903 KSIASAPYSFCHGEELKTTGRHTQAVFGRFNEINSSMLFSIGNGSSNTDRKNVFAIDSNGSIWLGSNIIYSDELGQNVIKKYISGGLTYQELNKNFTAITPGHYYFYWDSSHGATTYQNTILKLKIKVDSSIKIENIIIAKLRMVYNNTIYYYPLTNYTMYEQEFEGYVSQALP
-911 SFAHGNQAIAYREGA
+911 EGA
-926 IILGSYP
+926 LPGIQ
-933 SANNS
+933 
-938 TIFAIGNGT
+938 
-947 SNNSANILEIT
+947 
-958 PTTTK
+958 
-963 IDTSLK
+963 
-969 VSGKHGDI
+969 SG
-977 NTENL
+977 
-982 VSHYYSTTLG
+982 G
-992 ASEIISG
+992 AAAMTVEIIY
-999 KISTHYER
+999 H
-1007 SYMSGVSVTTDEKDT
+1007 
-1022 FYVNAE
+1022 
-1028 DGVIHAASTS
+1028 
-1038 ITKTDYAE
+1038 
-1046 YIYPWYDNN
+1046 
-1055 INNEDRTGY
+1055 
-1064 FVTFKNNLLY
+1064 L
-1074 KANKNDNIIGITSE
+1074 
-1088 TYGIL
+1088 
-1093 GTPDALNEW
+1093 
-1102 TGKYQKDELGRMI
+1102 
-1115 KDIDNTLR
+1115 
-1123 ISDEYD
+1123 
-1129 IALKDEY
+1129 
-1136 IPRTKRKEW
+1136 
-1145 SAVGLIGQL
+1145 
-1154 YIRDDGTCK
+1154 
-1163 AGEYCKCAD
+1163 
-1172 GGIATLAEKQD
+1172 
-1183 FNTWLVL
+1183 
-1190 ERISNN
+1190 
-1196 TIKILFK
+1196 

>member
-8 AVNSEEHRQELNYM
+8 AVNSEEHGQELNYM
-22 VVAWNGESTKD
+22 VVTWNGESTKD

-70 GIKPNTKYKL
+70 GIKLNTKYKL

-111 GTVFNLYDSSS
+111 GTVFKLYDSSS

-273 KIISNTDSFFPHD
+273 RIISNTASFFPHD
-286 GQYNLDGNNTYTAIV
+286 GPYNLDGNNTYTAIV

-308 DHGITETAVSNQ
+308 DPGITETAVSNQ

-436 QYSYTIIYRLYINN
+436 QHSYTIIYRLYINN

-561 DKIDLGGSSSKQHGV
+561 DKINLGGSSSSQHGV

-589 SNSIAVGDAAH
+589 NNSIAVGDAAH

-608 FGNGTYAIAE
+608 FGNGTYAQAE
-618 SSHVEGQGTSTT
+618 SSHAEGQGTSATGN
-630 EDAKYAHAEGWA
+630 AKYAHAEGWA
-642 TKARGIA
+642 TRVNGVAA
-649 THVEGYNNSAMTDY
+649 HAEGYDNHAANDY
-663 SHAEGTETV
+663 SHAEGQKTV
-672 TSGIASHAEGIRTV
+672 AFGLRGHAEGMHT
-686 SDGEGS
+686 SASGENS
-692 HAEGYWTAAYG
+692 HAEGYFTSAHG
-703 LHSHAEGESILNA
+703 KNSHAEGQSILVP
-716 SGTGYANILKAEGRA
+716 G
-731 SHAEGRATIASGDY
+731 GDD
-745 SHAEGS
+745 
-751 AGTITGMGPHGHYDA
+751 I
-766 IVGTTASGESSH
+766 
-778 AEGIGS
+778 S
-784 IASGIGAHAEGII
+784 IALQAVGDAAHAEGC
-797 DTFTSSS
+797 
-804 KQTIASGTGAHAEG
+804 
-818 GATQADGKC
+818 ATKAY
-827 SHAEGGQTTTT
+827 
-838 GKYSHAEGW
+838 GKYSHAEGM
-847 YGLASGDYA
+847 YAYASG
-856 HVEGA
+856 
-861 GKILSSNLGP
+861 IC
-871 STYIPN
+871 
-877 TASGEASHAEGR
+877 SHAEGSNTE
-889 AVTASGNYSHVGGY
+889 AIGVGSHAGGY
-903 RSQALGAC
+903 KSNASAPYSFCHGTELRTVGTLPQAAFGR
-911 SFAHGNQAIAYREGA
+911 FNET
-926 IILGSYP
+926 
-933 SANNS
+933 NS
-938 TIFAIGNGT
+938 SMLFSIGNGSSDINRKNAFSINDFGT
-947 SNNSANILEIT
+947 MTFNSNVLPVYIQDFIFGIKGKRIYITKQSGWDPQHVNQKQYILRKVTAIDDPVRQIKAKVKVPDDYEYLLSAYF
-958 PTTTK
+958 TTTPAGE
-963 IDTSLK
+963 DYANQT
-969 VSGKHGDI
+969 
-977 NTENL
+977 
-982 VSHYYSTTLG
+982 Y
-992 ASEIISG
+992 
-999 KISTHYER
+999 
-1007 SYMSGVSVTTDEKDT
+1007 
-1022 FYVNAE
+1022 FFNAE
-1028 DGVIHAASTS
+1028 QFSYIPKERCLDIWFLSTS
-1038 ITKTDYAE
+1038 TEGLGPNLEDFSGG
-1046 YIYPWYDNN
+1046 YIYLTY
-1055 INNEDRTGY
+1055 
-1064 FVTFKNNLLY
+1064 
-1074 KANKNDNIIGITSE
+1074 TS
-1088 TYGIL
+1088 GS
-1093 GTPDALNEW
+1093 
-1102 TGKYQKDELGRMI
+1102 M
-1115 KDIDNTLR
+1115 
-1123 ISDEYD
+1123 EYMP
-1129 IALKDEY
+1129 IE
-1136 IPRTKRKEW
+1136 
-1145 SAVGLIGQL
+1145 
-1154 YIRDDGTCK
+1154 
-1163 AGEYCKCAD
+1163 
-1172 GGIATLAEKQD
+1172 
-1183 FNTWLVL
+1183 N
-1190 ERISNN
+1190 
-1196 TIKILFK
+1196 

>member
-8 AVNSEEHRQELNYM
+8 VVNPEYGKELNYM
-22 VVAWNGESTKD
+22 VVSWNGESTKD

-54 AITSSV
+54 TITSSI
-60 SKLPLYLLQD
+60 SNLPLYLLQD

-80 ELTGMKDS
+80 KLTGMKDN

-98 VTFTTPASIGQVN
+98 ISFTTPADIGQVN

-122 DPKEQGYRN
+122 NPKEQGYRN

-138 FAPVS
+138 FAYIS
-143 NVFLLENHLEY
+143 NVFLLDNHLEY
-154 KMTIQNKTTK
+154 KMTVQNKTTK

-171 RNGAFYS
+171 QNGVFYS
-178 LYNIFNGAIT
+178 LYNIFNGVIT

-193 FEFFYRIRVGA
+193 FELFYRIRVGA

-217 YEADT
+217 YDADT

-255 NSFNK
+255 NNFNK

-308 DHGITETAVSNQ
+308 DPGITETATSNQ

-345 HWGAIE
+345 YWGAIE

-357 VKILGNNYSTE
+357 VQILGNNYST
-368 KNFYDLKQTALK
+368 KHNFYDLKQTALK

-385 VNITVAANNDAGV
+385 VNITVTANNDAGV

-410 IPITGIRVSNLDRT
+410 TPITGIQISNLDRVN
-424 SKQITFSWNPQI
+424 KQVTISWNPQI

-483 VNGVGSQPVS
+483 VNGIGSQPVS

-576 YSASIGTETLASG
+576 YSASIGTKTLASG

-618 SSHVEGQGTSTT
+618 SSHAEGQGTSTT
-630 EDAKYAHAEGWA
+630 EEAKYAHAEGWA
-642 TKARGIA
+642 TKARGVA
-649 THVEGYNNSAMTDY
+649 AHAEGYDNYAATNY
-663 SHAEGTETV
+663 SHAEGQKTV
-672 TSGIASHAEGIRTV
+672 ASGLRGHAEGMHT
-686 SDGEGS
+686 SASGENS
-692 HAEGYWTAAYG
+692 HAEGYFTSANG
-703 LHSHAEGESILNA
+703 KNSHAEGQSILVP
-716 SGTGYANILKAEGRA
+716 G
-731 SHAEGRATIASGDY
+731 GDD
-745 SHAEGS
+745 
-751 AGTITGMGPHGHYDA
+751 I
-766 IVGTTASGESSH
+766 
-778 AEGIGS
+778 S
-784 IASGIGAHAEGII
+784 IALQANGEAAHAEGC
-797 DTFTSSS
+797 
-804 KQTIASGTGAHAEG
+804 
-818 GATQADGKC
+818 ATKAY
-827 SHAEGGQTTTT
+827 
-838 GKYSHAEGW
+838 GKYSHAEGM
-847 YGLASGDYA
+847 YAYASGICSHA
-856 HVEGA
+856 EGVRTNA
-861 GKILSSNLGP
+861 NGAYSHAEGSNSKATG
-871 STYIPN
+871 Y
-877 TASGEASHAEGR
+877 ASHAEG
-889 AVTASGNYSHVGGY
+889 NYSIAKGSYSHAEGDNTEAIGDSSHAGGY
-903 RSQALGAC
+903 KSSASAPSSFCHGRELRTVGIEPQAAFGC
-911 SFAHGNQAIAYREGA
+911 FNET
-926 IILGSYP
+926 
-933 SANNS
+933 NS
-938 TIFAIGNGT
+938 SMLFSIGNGSSDT
-947 SNNSANILEIT
+947 DRKNVFSINKSGTMTFNSNVLPVYMQDFIFGIKGKRIRVTKQSGWDPQHVNQKQYILR
-958 PTTTK
+958 K
-963 IDTSLK
+963 
-969 VSGKHGDI
+969 
-977 NTENL
+977 
-982 VSHYYSTTLG
+982 
-992 ASEIISG
+992 
-999 KISTHYER
+999 
-1007 SYMSGVSVTTDEKDT
+1007 VTTIDNAVRQIKAKVKVPDDYGYLLSAYFTVIPAGEGYANQT
-1022 FYVNAE
+1022 YFFNAE
-1028 DGVIHAASTS
+1028 QFSYIPKERCLDIWFLSTS
-1038 ITKTDYAE
+1038 TEGLGPNLEDFGDG
-1046 YIYPWYDNN
+1046 YIYLTY
-1055 INNEDRTGY
+1055 
-1064 FVTFKNNLLY
+1064 
-1074 KANKNDNIIGITSE
+1074 TSGNMDYMPIE
-1088 TYGIL
+1088 
-1093 GTPDALNEW
+1093 N
-1102 TGKYQKDELGRMI
+1102 
-1115 KDIDNTLR
+1115 
-1123 ISDEYD
+1123 
-1129 IALKDEY
+1129 
-1136 IPRTKRKEW
+1136 
-1145 SAVGLIGQL
+1145 
-1154 YIRDDGTCK
+1154 
-1163 AGEYCKCAD
+1163 
-1172 GGIATLAEKQD
+1172 
-1183 FNTWLVL
+1183 
-1190 ERISNN
+1190 
-1196 TIKILFK
+1196 

>member
-8 AVNSEEHRQELNYM
+8 AVNSKEHGQELNYM
-22 VVAWNGESTKD
+22 VVTWNGESTKD

-308 DHGITETAVSNQ
+308 DPGITETAVSNQ

-608 FGNGTYAIAE
+608 FGNGTYAQAE
-618 SSHVEGQGTSTT
+618 SSHAEGQGTSATGN
-630 EDAKYAHAEGWA
+630 AKYAHAEGWA
-642 TKARGIA
+642 TRVDGVAA
-649 THVEGYNNSAMTDY
+649 HAEGYDNHAATDY
-663 SHAEGTETV
+663 SHAEGQKTV
-672 TSGIASHAEGIRTV
+672 AFGLRGHAEGMHT
-686 SDGEGS
+686 SASGENS
-692 HAEGYWTAAYG
+692 HAEGYFTSANG
-703 LHSHAEGESILNA
+703 KNSHAEGQSILVP
-716 SGTGYANILKAEGRA
+716 G
-731 SHAEGRATIASGDY
+731 GDD
-745 SHAEGS
+745 
-751 AGTITGMGPHGHYDA
+751 I
-766 IVGTTASGESSH
+766 
-778 AEGIGS
+778 S
-784 IASGIGAHAEGII
+784 IALQANGEAAHAEGC
-797 DTFTSSS
+797 
-804 KQTIASGTGAHAEG
+804 
-818 GATQADGKC
+818 ATKAY
-827 SHAEGGQTTTT
+827 
-838 GKYSHAEGW
+838 GKYSHAEGM
-847 YGLASGDYA
+847 YAYASGICSHA
-856 HVEGA
+856 EGIQTNANGTYSHAEGSGTKTA
-861 GKILSSNLGP
+861 G
-871 STYIPN
+871 Y
-877 TASGEASHAEGR
+877 ASHAEGQGSI
-889 AVTASGNYSHVGGY
+889 AKGNYSHAEGSNTEAIGVGSHAGGY
-903 RSQALGAC
+903 KSNASAPYSFCHGTELRTVGILPQAAFGR
-911 SFAHGNQAIAYREGA
+911 FNET
-926 IILGSYP
+926 
-933 SANNS
+933 NS
-938 TIFAIGNGT
+938 SMLFSIGNGSSDT
-947 SNNSANILEIT
+947 NRKNAFSINDFGTMTFNSNVLPVYIQDFIFGIKGKRIYITKQSGWDPQHVNQKQYILRKVTAIDNAVRQIKAKVKVPDDYEYLLSAYF
-958 PTTTK
+958 TTRPAGEDYANQT
-963 IDTSLK
+963 
-969 VSGKHGDI
+969 
-977 NTENL
+977 
-982 VSHYYSTTLG
+982 Y
-992 ASEIISG
+992 
-999 KISTHYER
+999 
-1007 SYMSGVSVTTDEKDT
+1007 
-1022 FYVNAE
+1022 FFNAE
-1028 DGVIHAASTS
+1028 QFSYNPKERCLDIWFLSTS
-1038 ITKTDYAE
+1038 TEGLGPNLEDFSGG
-1046 YIYPWYDNN
+1046 YIYLTY
-1055 INNEDRTGY
+1055 
-1064 FVTFKNNLLY
+1064 
-1074 KANKNDNIIGITSE
+1074 TSGSMDYMPIE
-1088 TYGIL
+1088 
-1093 GTPDALNEW
+1093 N
-1102 TGKYQKDELGRMI
+1102 
-1115 KDIDNTLR
+1115 
-1123 ISDEYD
+1123 
-1129 IALKDEY
+1129 
-1136 IPRTKRKEW
+1136 
-1145 SAVGLIGQL
+1145 
-1154 YIRDDGTCK
+1154 
-1163 AGEYCKCAD
+1163 
-1172 GGIATLAEKQD
+1172 
-1183 FNTWLVL
+1183 
-1190 ERISNN
+1190 
-1196 TIKILFK
+1196 

>member
-8 AVNSEEHRQELNYM
+8 VVNPEYGKELNYM

-54 AITSSV
+54 AITSSI
-60 SKLPLYLLQD
+60 SNLPLYLLQD

-80 ELTGMKDS
+80 KLTGMKDN

-98 VTFTTPASIGQVN
+98 ISFTTPADIGQVN

-122 DPKEQGYRN
+122 NPKEQGYRN

-138 FAPVS
+138 FAYIS
-143 NVFLLENHLEY
+143 NVFLLDNHLEY
-154 KMTIQNKTTK
+154 KMTVQNKTTK

-171 RNGAFYS
+171 QNGVFYS

-193 FEFFYRIRVGA
+193 FELFYRIRVGA

-217 YEADT
+217 YDADT

-255 NSFNK
+255 NNFNK

-301 ETSRTIT
+301 ETSRTIA
-308 DHGITETAVSNQ
+308 DPGITETATSNQ

-328 RAPAAPAGLY
+328 RAPAAPTGLY
-338 IDTNKVL
+338 IDTNEVL

-357 VKILGNNYSTE
+357 VSILGNNYSTE

-385 VNITVAANNDAGV
+385 VNITVTANNDAGV

-514 KINETTTTPEYPISV
+514 KINEMTTTPEYPISV
-529 NAENVI
+529 NAEDVI

-561 DKIDLGGSSSKQHGV
+561 DKIDLGGSSSKQHGF
-576 YSASIGTETLASG
+576 YSASIGTESLASG

-608 FGNGTYAIAE
+608 FGNGTYAKAE

-630 EDAKYAHAEGWA
+630 ENAKYAHAEGWA
-642 TKARGIA
+642 TKASGVA
-649 THVEGYNNSAMTDY
+649 AHAEGYDNRAETDY
-663 SHAEGTETV
+663 SHAEGQKTV
-672 TSGIASHAEGIRTV
+672 ASGLRGHAEGMHT
-686 SDGEGS
+686 SASGENS
-692 HAEGYWTAAYG
+692 HAEGYFTSANG
-703 LHSHAEGESILNA
+703 KNSHAEGQSILV
-716 SGTGYANILKAEGRA
+716 SGGDDISVALQANGAA
-731 SHAEGRATIASGDY
+731 AHAEGCATKAYGDY
-745 SHAEGS
+745 SHAEGMY
-751 AGTITGMGPHGHYDA
+751 TY
-766 IVGTTASGESSH
+766 
-778 AEGIGS
+778 
-784 IASGIGAHAEGII
+784 
-797 DTFTSSS
+797 
-804 KQTIASGTGAHAEG
+804 ASGT
-818 GATQADGKC
+818 C
-827 SHAEGGQTTTT
+827 SHAEGVQTRANGTYSHVEGSNSKAT
-838 GKYSHAEGW
+838 GYASHAEGNYSLAKGSYSHAEG
-847 YGLASGDYA
+847 D
-856 HVEGA
+856 
-861 GKILSSNLGP
+861 
-871 STYIPN
+871 N
-877 TASGEASHAEGR
+877 TE
-889 AVTASGNYSHVGGY
+889 
-903 RSQALGAC
+903 
-911 SFAHGNQAIAYREGA
+911 
-926 IILGSYP
+926 
-933 SANNS
+933 
-938 TIFAIGNGT
+938 AIGNSSHAGGYKSSASAPYSFCHGRELRTVGIEPQAAFGCFNETNSFMLFSIGNGSSDTDRKNAFSINKSGT
-947 SNNSANILEIT
+947 MTFNSNVLPVYMQDFIFGIKGKRIHVTKQSVWDPQHVNQKQYILRKATTIDGGARQIKAKVKVPDDYGYLLSAYFTMT
-958 PTTTK
+958 PAGEGYANQT
-963 IDTSLK
+963 
-969 VSGKHGDI
+969 
-977 NTENL
+977 
-982 VSHYYSTTLG
+982 Y
-992 ASEIISG
+992 
-999 KISTHYER
+999 
-1007 SYMSGVSVTTDEKDT
+1007 
-1022 FYVNAE
+1022 FFNAE
-1028 DGVIHAASTS
+1028 QFSYIPKERCLDIWFLSTS
-1038 ITKTDYAE
+1038 TEGLGPNLEDFDGG
-1046 YIYPWYDNN
+1046 YIYLTY
-1055 INNEDRTGY
+1055 
-1064 FVTFKNNLLY
+1064 
-1074 KANKNDNIIGITSE
+1074 TSGNMDYMPIE
-1088 TYGIL
+1088 
-1093 GTPDALNEW
+1093 N
-1102 TGKYQKDELGRMI
+1102 
-1115 KDIDNTLR
+1115 
-1123 ISDEYD
+1123 
-1129 IALKDEY
+1129 
-1136 IPRTKRKEW
+1136 
-1145 SAVGLIGQL
+1145 
-1154 YIRDDGTCK
+1154 
-1163 AGEYCKCAD
+1163 
-1172 GGIATLAEKQD
+1172 
-1183 FNTWLVL
+1183 
-1190 ERISNN
+1190 
-1196 TIKILFK
+1196 

>member
-8 AVNSEEHRQELNYM
+8 TVNSEEHGQELNYM

-70 GIKPNTKYKL
+70 GIKLNTKYKL
-80 ELTGMKDS
+80 KLTGMKDS

-98 VTFTTPASIGQVN
+98 VIFTTPASIGQVN

-308 DHGITETAVSNQ
+308 DPGITETAVSNQ

-561 DKIDLGGSSSKQHGV
+561 DKIDLGGSSSSQHGV

-608 FGNGTYAIAE
+608 FGNGTYAQAE
-618 SSHVEGQGTSTT
+618 SSHAEGQGTRATGN
-630 EDAKYAHAEGWA
+630 AKYAHAEGWA
-642 TKARGIA
+642 TRVDGVAA
-649 THVEGYNNSAMTDY
+649 HVEGYDNHAATDY
-663 SHAEGTETV
+663 SHAEGQKTV
-672 TSGIASHAEGIRTV
+672 AFGLRGHAEGMHT
-686 SDGEGS
+686 SASGENS
-692 HAEGYWTAAYG
+692 HAEGYFTSANG
-703 LHSHAEGESILNA
+703 KNSHAEGQSILVP
-716 SGTGYANILKAEGRA
+716 G
-731 SHAEGRATIASGDY
+731 GDD
-745 SHAEGS
+745 
-751 AGTITGMGPHGHYDA
+751 I
-766 IVGTTASGESSH
+766 
-778 AEGIGS
+778 S
-784 IASGIGAHAEGII
+784 IALQANGEAAHAEGC
-797 DTFTSSS
+797 
-804 KQTIASGTGAHAEG
+804 
-818 GATQADGKC
+818 ATKAY
-827 SHAEGGQTTTT
+827 
-838 GKYSHAEGW
+838 GKYSHAEGM
-847 YGLASGDYA
+847 YAYASGICSHA
-856 HVEGA
+856 EGIQTNANGTYSHAEGSGTKTA
-861 GKILSSNLGP
+861 G
-871 STYIPN
+871 Y
-877 TASGEASHAEGR
+877 ASHAEGQGSI
-889 AVTASGNYSHVGGY
+889 AKGNYSHAEGSDTEAIGAGSHAGGY
-903 RSQALGAC
+903 KSNASAPYSFCHGTELRTVGILPQAAFGR
-911 SFAHGNQAIAYREGA
+911 FNET
-926 IILGSYP
+926 
-933 SANNS
+933 NS
-938 TIFAIGNGT
+938 SMLFSIGNGSSDT
-947 SNNSANILEIT
+947 NRKNAFSINDFGTMTFNSNVLPVYIQDFIFGIKGKRIYITKQSGWDPQHVNQKQYILRKVTAIDNAVRQIKAKVKVPDDYEYLLSAYF
-958 PTTTK
+958 TTRPAGEDYANQT
-963 IDTSLK
+963 
-969 VSGKHGDI
+969 
-977 NTENL
+977 
-982 VSHYYSTTLG
+982 Y
-992 ASEIISG
+992 
-999 KISTHYER
+999 
-1007 SYMSGVSVTTDEKDT
+1007 
-1022 FYVNAE
+1022 FFNAE
-1028 DGVIHAASTS
+1028 QFSYNPKERCLDIWFLSTS
-1038 ITKTDYAE
+1038 TEGLGPNLEDFSGG
-1046 YIYPWYDNN
+1046 YIYLTY
-1055 INNEDRTGY
+1055 
-1064 FVTFKNNLLY
+1064 
-1074 KANKNDNIIGITSE
+1074 TSGSMDYMPIE
-1088 TYGIL
+1088 
-1093 GTPDALNEW
+1093 N
-1102 TGKYQKDELGRMI
+1102 
-1115 KDIDNTLR
+1115 
-1123 ISDEYD
+1123 
-1129 IALKDEY
+1129 
-1136 IPRTKRKEW
+1136 
-1145 SAVGLIGQL
+1145 
-1154 YIRDDGTCK
+1154 
-1163 AGEYCKCAD
+1163 
-1172 GGIATLAEKQD
+1172 
-1183 FNTWLVL
+1183 
-1190 ERISNN
+1190 
-1196 TIKILFK
+1196 

>member
-8 AVNSEEHRQELNYM
+8 AVNSEEHGQELNYM

-60 SKLPLYLLQD
+60 SRLPLYLLQD
-70 GIKPNTKYKL
+70 GIKLNTKYKL
-80 ELTGMKDS
+80 KLTGMKDS

-308 DHGITETAVSNQ
+308 DPGITETAVSNQ

-345 HWGAIE
+345 HWRAIE

-368 KNFYDLKQTALK
+368 KNFYDLKQTVLK

-410 IPITGIRVSNLDRT
+410 IPITGIRVFNLDRT

-561 DKIDLGGSSSKQHGV
+561 DKINLGGSSSSQHGV

-589 SNSIAVGDAAH
+589 NNSIAVGDAAH

-608 FGNGTYAIAE
+608 FGNGTYAQAE
-618 SSHVEGQGTSTT
+618 SSHAEGQGTSATGN
-630 EDAKYAHAEGWA
+630 AKYAHAEGWA
-642 TKARGIA
+642 TRVDGVAA
-649 THVEGYNNSAMTDY
+649 HAEGYDNHAATDY
-663 SHAEGTETV
+663 SHAEGQKTV
-672 TSGIASHAEGIRTV
+672 AFGLRGHAEGMHT
-686 SDGEGS
+686 SASGENS
-692 HAEGYWTAAYG
+692 HAEGYFTSANG
-703 LHSHAEGESILNA
+703 KNSHAEGQSILVP
-716 SGTGYANILKAEGRA
+716 G
-731 SHAEGRATIASGDY
+731 GDD
-745 SHAEGS
+745 
-751 AGTITGMGPHGHYDA
+751 I
-766 IVGTTASGESSH
+766 
-778 AEGIGS
+778 S
-784 IASGIGAHAEGII
+784 IALQANGEAAHAEGC
-797 DTFTSSS
+797 
-804 KQTIASGTGAHAEG
+804 
-818 GATQADGKC
+818 ATKAY
-827 SHAEGGQTTTT
+827 
-838 GKYSHAEGW
+838 GKYSHAEGM
-847 YGLASGDYA
+847 YAYASGICSHA
-856 HVEGA
+856 EGIQTNANGTYSHAEGSGTKTA
-861 GKILSSNLGP
+861 G
-871 STYIPN
+871 Y
-877 TASGEASHAEGR
+877 ASHAEGQGSI
-889 AVTASGNYSHVGGY
+889 AKGNYSHAEGSNTEAIGVGSHAGGY
-903 RSQALGAC
+903 KSNASAPYSFCHGTELRTVGILPQAAFGR
-911 SFAHGNQAIAYREGA
+911 FNET
-926 IILGSYP
+926 
-933 SANNS
+933 NS
-938 TIFAIGNGT
+938 SMLFSIGNGSSDT
-947 SNNSANILEIT
+947 NRKNAFSINDFGTMTFNSNVLPVYIQDFIFGIKGKRIYITKQSGWDPQHVNQKQYILRKVTAIDNAVRQIKAKVKVPDDYEYLLSAYF
-958 PTTTK
+958 TTK
-963 IDTSLK
+963 PAGEDYANKT
-969 VSGKHGDI
+969 
-977 NTENL
+977 
-982 VSHYYSTTLG
+982 Y
-992 ASEIISG
+992 
-999 KISTHYER
+999 
-1007 SYMSGVSVTTDEKDT
+1007 
-1022 FYVNAE
+1022 FFNAE
-1028 DGVIHAASTS
+1028 QFSYIPEERCLDIWFLSTS
-1038 ITKTDYAE
+1038 TEGLGPNLEDFSSG
-1046 YIYPWYDNN
+1046 YIYLTY
-1055 INNEDRTGY
+1055 
-1064 FVTFKNNLLY
+1064 
-1074 KANKNDNIIGITSE
+1074 TS
-1088 TYGIL
+1088 GS
-1093 GTPDALNEW
+1093 
-1102 TGKYQKDELGRMI
+1102 M
-1115 KDIDNTLR
+1115 
-1123 ISDEYD
+1123 EYMP
-1129 IALKDEY
+1129 IE
-1136 IPRTKRKEW
+1136 
-1145 SAVGLIGQL
+1145 
-1154 YIRDDGTCK
+1154 
-1163 AGEYCKCAD
+1163 
-1172 GGIATLAEKQD
+1172 
-1183 FNTWLVL
+1183 N
-1190 ERISNN
+1190 
-1196 TIKILFK
+1196 

>member
-8 AVNSEEHRQELNYM
+8 VVNPEQAKELNYM
-22 VVAWNGESTKD
+22 AVSWNGESTKD

-54 AITSSV
+54 AITSSI
-60 SKLPLYLLQD
+60 SNLPLYLLQD

-80 ELTGMKDS
+80 KLTGMKDN

-98 VTFTTPASIGQVN
+98 ISFTTPADIGQVQ
-111 GTVFNLYDSSS
+111 GTIFNLYGSSS
-122 DPKEQGYRN
+122 NPKEQGYRN

-138 FAPVS
+138 FAYIS
-143 NVFLLENHLEY
+143 NVFLLDNHLEY
-154 KMTIQNKTTK
+154 KMTVQNKTTK
-164 EIKTIDV
+164 EIKTIDI

-204 NIYDSAKQSTTST
+204 SIYDSAKQSVTST

-235 NETYRQQCNIK
+235 NEAYRQQCNIK

-308 DHGITETAVSNQ
+308 DPGITETATSNQ

-357 VKILGNNYSTE
+357 VKILGNNYST
-368 KNFYDLKQTALK
+368 KNNFYDLKQTALK

-385 VNITVAANNDAGV
+385 VNITVTANNDAGV

-410 IPITGIRVSNLDRT
+410 TPITGIRVSNLDRT

-561 DKIDLGGSSSKQHGV
+561 DKIDLGGSSSSQHGV
-576 YSASIGTETLASG
+576 YSASIGTKTLASG

-608 FGNGTYAIAE
+608 FGNGTYAQAE
-618 SSHVEGQGTSTT
+618 SSHAEGQGTSATGN
-630 EDAKYAHAEGWA
+630 AKYAHAEGWA
-642 TKARGIA
+642 TRVDGVAA
-649 THVEGYNNSAMTDY
+649 HAEGYDNHAATDY
-663 SHAEGTETV
+663 SHVEGQKTV
-672 TSGIASHAEGIRTV
+672 AFGLRGHAEGMHT
-686 SDGEGS
+686 SASGENS
-692 HAEGYWTAAYG
+692 HAEGYFTSANG
-703 LHSHAEGESILNA
+703 KNSHAEGQSILVPGGDDISA
-716 SGTGYANILKAEGRA
+716 ALQAN
-731 SHAEGRATIASGDY
+731 
-745 SHAEGS
+745 
-751 AGTITGMGPHGHYDA
+751 
-766 IVGTTASGESSH
+766 GE
-778 AEGIGS
+778 A
-784 IASGIGAHAEGII
+784 AHAEGC
-797 DTFTSSS
+797 
-804 KQTIASGTGAHAEG
+804 
-818 GATQADGKC
+818 ATKAY
-827 SHAEGGQTTTT
+827 
-838 GKYSHAEGW
+838 GKYSHAEGM
-847 YGLASGDYA
+847 YAYASGICSHA
-856 HVEGA
+856 EGVQTNA
-861 GKILSSNLGP
+861 NGTYSHAEGSNSKTTG
-871 STYIPN
+871 Y
-877 TASGEASHAEGR
+877 ASHAEGSYTI
-889 AVTASGNYSHVGGY
+889 AKGNYSH
-903 RSQALGAC
+903 A
-911 SFAHGNQAIAYREGA
+911 EG
-926 IILGSYP
+926 SD
-933 SANNS
+933 
-938 TIFAIGNGT
+938 TEAIGNGSHAGGYK
-947 SNNSANILEIT
+947 SNASAPYSFCHGRELRTVGIEPQAAFGRFNETNSSMLFSIGNGSSDTDRKNAFSINNFGTMTFNSNVLPVYMQDFIFGIKGKRIHITKQSGWDPQHVNQKQYILRKVTAIDNAARQIKAKVKVPDDYGYLLSAYFTTIPAGEGYANQT
-958 PTTTK
+958 
-963 IDTSLK
+963 
-969 VSGKHGDI
+969 
-977 NTENL
+977 
-982 VSHYYSTTLG
+982 Y
-992 ASEIISG
+992 
-999 KISTHYER
+999 
-1007 SYMSGVSVTTDEKDT
+1007 
-1022 FYVNAE
+1022 FFNAE
-1028 DGVIHAASTS
+1028 QFSYIPKERCLDIWFLSTS
-1038 ITKTDYAE
+1038 TEGLGPNLEDFGDG
-1046 YIYPWYDNN
+1046 YIYLTYTSGNMDYMP
-1055 INNEDRTGY
+1055 IED
-1064 FVTFKNNLLY
+1064 
-1074 KANKNDNIIGITSE
+1074 
-1088 TYGIL
+1088 
-1093 GTPDALNEW
+1093 
-1102 TGKYQKDELGRMI
+1102 
-1115 KDIDNTLR
+1115 
-1123 ISDEYD
+1123 
-1129 IALKDEY
+1129 
-1136 IPRTKRKEW
+1136 
-1145 SAVGLIGQL
+1145 
-1154 YIRDDGTCK
+1154 
-1163 AGEYCKCAD
+1163 
-1172 GGIATLAEKQD
+1172 
-1183 FNTWLVL
+1183 
-1190 ERISNN
+1190 
-1196 TIKILFK
+1196 

>member
-8 AVNSEEHRQELNYM
+8 VVNSEEHGQELNYM

-60 SKLPLYLLQD
+60 SRLPLYLLQD
-70 GIKPNTKYKL
+70 RIKPNTKYKL
-80 ELTGMKDS
+80 KLTGMKDS

-308 DHGITETAVSNQ
+308 DTGITETAVSNQ

-561 DKIDLGGSSSKQHGV
+561 DKINLGGSSSSQHGV

-608 FGNGTYAIAE
+608 FGNGTYAQAE
-618 SSHVEGQGTSTT
+618 SSHAEGQGTSATGN
-630 EDAKYAHAEGWA
+630 AKYAHAEGWA
-642 TKARGIA
+642 TRVDGVAA
-649 THVEGYNNSAMTDY
+649 HAEGYDNHAATDY
-663 SHAEGTETV
+663 SHAEGQKTV
-672 TSGIASHAEGIRTV
+672 AFGLRGHAEGMHT
-686 SDGEGS
+686 SASGENS
-692 HAEGYWTAAYG
+692 HAEGYFTSANG
-703 LHSHAEGESILNA
+703 KNSHAEGQSILVP
-716 SGTGYANILKAEGRA
+716 G
-731 SHAEGRATIASGDY
+731 GDD
-745 SHAEGS
+745 
-751 AGTITGMGPHGHYDA
+751 I
-766 IVGTTASGESSH
+766 
-778 AEGIGS
+778 S
-784 IASGIGAHAEGII
+784 IALQANGEAAHAEGC
-797 DTFTSSS
+797 
-804 KQTIASGTGAHAEG
+804 
-818 GATQADGKC
+818 ATKAY
-827 SHAEGGQTTTT
+827 
-838 GKYSHAEGW
+838 GKYSHAEG
-847 YGLASGDYA
+847 
-856 HVEGA
+856 
-861 GKILSSNLGP
+861 SN
-871 STYIPN
+871 T
-877 TASGEASHAEGR
+877 EAIGVGSHA
-889 AVTASGNYSHVGGY
+889 GGY
-903 RSQALGAC
+903 KSNASAPYSFCHGTELRTVGILPQAAFGR
-911 SFAHGNQAIAYREGA
+911 FNET
-926 IILGSYP
+926 
-933 SANNS
+933 NS
-938 TIFAIGNGT
+938 SMLFSIGNGSSDT
-947 SNNSANILEIT
+947 NRKNAFSINNFGTMTFNSNVLPVYIQDFIFGIKGKRIYITKQSGWDPRHVNQKQYILRKVTAIDNAVRQIKAKVKVPDDYGYLLSAYF
-958 PTTTK
+958 TTTPAGE
-963 IDTSLK
+963 DYANQT
-969 VSGKHGDI
+969 
-977 NTENL
+977 
-982 VSHYYSTTLG
+982 Y
-992 ASEIISG
+992 
-999 KISTHYER
+999 
-1007 SYMSGVSVTTDEKDT
+1007 
-1022 FYVNAE
+1022 FFNAE
-1028 DGVIHAASTS
+1028 QFSYIPKERCLDIWFLSTS
-1038 ITKTDYAE
+1038 TEGLGPNLEDFSGG
-1046 YIYPWYDNN
+1046 YIYLTY
-1055 INNEDRTGY
+1055 
-1064 FVTFKNNLLY
+1064 
-1074 KANKNDNIIGITSE
+1074 TS
-1088 TYGIL
+1088 GS
-1093 GTPDALNEW
+1093 
-1102 TGKYQKDELGRMI
+1102 M
-1115 KDIDNTLR
+1115 
-1123 ISDEYD
+1123 EYMP
-1129 IALKDEY
+1129 I
-1136 IPRTKRKEW
+1136 
-1145 SAVGLIGQL
+1145 
-1154 YIRDDGTCK
+1154 
-1163 AGEYCKCAD
+1163 
-1172 GGIATLAEKQD
+1172 EK
-1183 FNTWLVL
+1183 
-1190 ERISNN
+1190 
-1196 TIKILFK
+1196 K

>member
-8 AVNSEEHRQELNYM
+8 VVNPEYGKELNYM
-22 VVAWNGESTKD
+22 VVSWNGESTKD

-54 AITSSV
+54 AITSSI
-60 SKLPLYLLQD
+60 SNLPLYLLQD

-80 ELTGMKDS
+80 KLTGMKDN

-98 VTFTTPASIGQVN
+98 ISFTTPADIGQVN

-122 DPKEQGYRN
+122 NPKEQGYRN

-138 FAPVS
+138 FAYIS
-143 NVFLLENHLEY
+143 NVFLLDNHLEY
-154 KMTIQNKTTK
+154 KMTVQNKTTK

-171 RNGAFYS
+171 QNGVFYS

-193 FEFFYRIRVGA
+193 FELFYRIRVGA

-217 YEADT
+217 YDADT

-255 NSFNK
+255 NNFNK

-308 DHGITETAVSNQ
+308 DSGITETATSNQ

-328 RAPAAPAGLY
+328 RAPAAPVGLY

-345 HWGAIE
+345 YWGAIE

-357 VKILGNNYSTE
+357 VQILGNNYST
-368 KNFYDLKQTALK
+368 KHNFYDLKQTALK

-385 VNITVAANNDAGV
+385 VNITVTANNDAGV

-410 IPITGIRVSNLDRT
+410 APITGIQISNLDRVN
-424 SKQITFSWNPQI
+424 KQVTISWNPQI

-514 KINETTTTPEYPISV
+514 KINEMTTTPEYPISV
-529 NAENVI
+529 NAEDVI

-608 FGNGTYAIAE
+608 FGNGTYAVAE
-618 SSHVEGQGTSTT
+618 SSHTEGQGTSTT
-630 EDAKYAHAEGWA
+630 EEAKYAHAEGWA
-642 TKARGIA
+642 TKARGVA

-672 TSGIASHAEGIRTV
+672 TSGIASHAEGIHTV

-692 HAEGYWTAAYG
+692 HAEGIY
-703 LHSHAEGESILNA
+703 
-716 SGTGYANILKAEGRA
+716 
-731 SHAEGRATIASGDY
+731 
-745 SHAEGS
+745 
-751 AGTITGMGPHGHYDA
+751 
-766 IVGTTASGESSH
+766 
-778 AEGIGS
+778 
-784 IASGIGAHAEGII
+784 
-797 DTFTSSS
+797 
-804 KQTIASGTGAHAEG
+804 
-818 GATQADGKC
+818 
-827 SHAEGGQTTTT
+827 
-838 GKYSHAEGW
+838 
-847 YGLASGDYA
+847 
-856 HVEGA
+856 
-861 GKILSSNLGP
+861 
-871 STYIPN
+871 N
-877 TASGEASHAEGR
+877 TASGAA
-889 AVTASGNYSHVGGY
+889 SHVGGVY
-903 RSQALGAC
+903 SDVSSSY
-911 SFAHGNQAIAYREGA
+911 SFAHGCGLKI
-926 IILGSYP
+926 
-933 SANNS
+933 
-938 TIFAIGNGT
+938 IGNIAQAAFGEYNYPYGSALFCVGNGKSNTDRKNAFLITSDGT
-947 SNNSANILEIT
+947 FYLNGLSMTVEDQKFNKLQKWTSSALTSQDPVSWTHIGPGRYHVEYRTVENWLEVYLL
-958 PTTTK
+958 K
-963 IDTSLK
+963 AK
-969 VSGKHGDI
+969 VSIPAEVNHI
-977 NTENL
+977 HQMNL
-982 VSHYYSTTLG
+982 KLGWKDNYTYVSTQQFIRYG
-992 ASEIISG
+992 
-999 KISTHYER
+999 
-1007 SYMSGVSVTTDEKDT
+1007 
-1022 FYVNAE
+1022 
-1028 DGVIHAASTS
+1028 
-1038 ITKTDYAE
+1038 
-1046 YIYPWYDNN
+1046 
-1055 INNEDRTGY
+1055 NELEGY
-1064 FVTFKNNLLY
+1064 FFSSAPEGGVPAIF
-1074 KANKNDNIIGITSE
+1074 
-1088 TYGIL
+1088 
-1093 GTPDALNEW
+1093 
-1102 TGKYQKDELGRMI
+1102 GRAP
-1115 KDIDNTLR
+1115 T
-1123 ISDEYD
+1123 
-1129 IALKDEY
+1129 A
-1136 IPRTKRKEW
+1136 
-1145 SAVGLIGQL
+1145 AVVQIEIVYSL
-1154 YIRDDGTCK
+1154 
-1163 AGEYCKCAD
+1163 
-1172 GGIATLAEKQD
+1172 
-1183 FNTWLVL
+1183 
-1190 ERISNN
+1190 
-1196 TIKILFK
+1196 

>member
-8 AVNSEEHRQELNYM
+8 AVNSEEHGQELNYM

-60 SKLPLYLLQD
+60 SRLPLYLLQD

-80 ELTGMKDS
+80 KLTGMKDS

-143 NVFLLENHLEY
+143 NAFLLENHLEY

-246 LVYDDEVAS
+246 LVYDDEFAS

-308 DHGITETAVSNQ
+308 DPGITETAVSNQ

-328 RAPAAPAGLY
+328 RAPAAPVGLY

-483 VNGVGSQPVS
+483 VNEVGSQPVS

-561 DKIDLGGSSSKQHGV
+561 DKINLGGSSSSQHGV

-608 FGNGTYAIAE
+608 FGNGTYAQAE
-618 SSHVEGQGTSTT
+618 SSHAEGQGTRATGN
-630 EDAKYAHAEGWA
+630 AKYAHAEGWA
-642 TKARGIA
+642 TRVDGVAA
-649 THVEGYNNSAMTDY
+649 HAEGYDNHAATDY
-663 SHAEGTETV
+663 SHAEGQKTV
-672 TSGIASHAEGIRTV
+672 AFGLRGHAEGMHT
-686 SDGEGS
+686 SASGENS
-692 HAEGYWTAAYG
+692 HAEGYFTSANG
-703 LHSHAEGESILNA
+703 KNSHAEGQSILVP
-716 SGTGYANILKAEGRA
+716 G
-731 SHAEGRATIASGDY
+731 GDDI
-745 SHAEGS
+745 STALQ
-751 AGTITGMGPHGHYDA
+751 A
-766 IVGTTASGESSH
+766 IGE
-778 AEGIGS
+778 A
-784 IASGIGAHAEGII
+784 AHAEGC
-797 DTFTSSS
+797 
-804 KQTIASGTGAHAEG
+804 
-818 GATQADGKC
+818 ATKAY
-827 SHAEGGQTTTT
+827 
-838 GKYSHAEGW
+838 GKYSHAEGM
-847 YGLASGDYA
+847 YAYASGICSHA
-856 HVEGA
+856 EGIQTNANGTYSHAEGSGTKTA
-861 GKILSSNLGP
+861 G
-871 STYIPN
+871 Y
-877 TASGEASHAEGR
+877 ASHAEGQDSI
-889 AVTASGNYSHVGGY
+889 AKGNYSHAEGSNTEAIGAGSHAGGY
-903 RSQALGAC
+903 KSNASAPYSFCHGTELRTVGILPQAAFGR
-911 SFAHGNQAIAYREGA
+911 FNET
-926 IILGSYP
+926 
-933 SANNS
+933 NS
-938 TIFAIGNGT
+938 SMLFSIGNGSSDT
-947 SNNSANILEIT
+947 NRKNAFSINDFGTMTFNSNVLPVYIQDFIFGIKGKRIYITKQSGWDPLHVNQKQYILRKVTAIDNAVRQIKAKVKVPDDYKYLLSAYF
-958 PTTTK
+958 TTRPAGEDYANQT
-963 IDTSLK
+963 
-969 VSGKHGDI
+969 
-977 NTENL
+977 
-982 VSHYYSTTLG
+982 Y
-992 ASEIISG
+992 
-999 KISTHYER
+999 
-1007 SYMSGVSVTTDEKDT
+1007 
-1022 FYVNAE
+1022 FFNAE
-1028 DGVIHAASTS
+1028 QFSYNPKERCLDIWFLSTS
-1038 ITKTDYAE
+1038 TEGLGPNLEDFSGG
-1046 YIYPWYDNN
+1046 YIYLTY
-1055 INNEDRTGY
+1055 
-1064 FVTFKNNLLY
+1064 
-1074 KANKNDNIIGITSE
+1074 TS
-1088 TYGIL
+1088 G
-1093 GTPDALNEW
+1093 N
-1102 TGKYQKDELGRMI
+1102 M
-1115 KDIDNTLR
+1115 
-1123 ISDEYD
+1123 EYMP
-1129 IALKDEY
+1129 IE
-1136 IPRTKRKEW
+1136 
-1145 SAVGLIGQL
+1145 
-1154 YIRDDGTCK
+1154 
-1163 AGEYCKCAD
+1163 
-1172 GGIATLAEKQD
+1172 
-1183 FNTWLVL
+1183 N
-1190 ERISNN
+1190 
-1196 TIKILFK
+1196 

>member
-8 AVNSEEHRQELNYM
+8 VVNPEYGKELNYM
-22 VVAWNGESTKD
+22 VVSWNGESTKD

-45 GIYVNTVTK
+45 GIYINTVTK
-54 AITSSV
+54 AITSSI
-60 SKLPLYLLQD
+60 SNLLLYLLQD

-80 ELTGMKDS
+80 KLTGMKDN

-98 VTFTTPASIGQVN
+98 ISFTTPADIGQVN

-122 DPKEQGYRN
+122 NPKEQGYRN
-131 NFLFNVG
+131 NFLFNIG
-138 FAPVS
+138 FAYIS
-143 NVFLLENHLEY
+143 NVFLLDNHLEY

-171 RNGAFYS
+171 QNGVFYS
-178 LYNIFNGAIT
+178 LYNIFNGVIT

-193 FEFFYRIRVGA
+193 FELFYRIRVGA

-217 YEADT
+217 YDADT

-255 NSFNK
+255 NNFNK

-273 KIISNTDSFFPHD
+273 KVLKSNTDSFFPHD

-308 DHGITETAVSNQ
+308 DPGITETATSNQ

-328 RAPAAPAGLY
+328 RAPAAPTGLY

-351 NATSYM
+351 NATLYM
-357 VKILGNNYSTE
+357 VSILGNNYSTE
-368 KNFYDLKQTALK
+368 KNFYDLKQTVLK

-385 VNITVAANNDAGV
+385 VNITVTADNGVGV

-576 YSASIGTETLASG
+576 YSASIGTKTLASG

-618 SSHVEGQGTSTT
+618 SSHAEGQGTSIT
-630 EDAKYAHAEGWA
+630 EEAKYAHAEGWA
-642 TKARGIA
+642 TKARGVA
-649 THVEGYNNSAMTDY
+649 AHAEGYDNYAATDY
-663 SHAEGTETV
+663 SHVEGQKTV
-672 TSGIASHAEGIRTV
+672 ASGLRGHAEGMHT
-686 SDGEGS
+686 SASGENS
-692 HAEGYWTAAYG
+692 HAEGYFTSANG
-703 LHSHAEGESILNA
+703 KNSHAEGQSILV
-716 SGTGYANILKAEGRA
+716 SG
-731 SHAEGRATIASGDY
+731 GDD
-745 SHAEGS
+745 
-751 AGTITGMGPHGHYDA
+751 I
-766 IVGTTASGESSH
+766 
-778 AEGIGS
+778 S
-784 IASGIGAHAEGII
+784 IALQADGEAAHAEGC
-797 DTFTSSS
+797 
-804 KQTIASGTGAHAEG
+804 
-818 GATQADGKC
+818 ATKAY
-827 SHAEGGQTTTT
+827 
-838 GKYSHAEGW
+838 GKYSHAEGM
-847 YGLASGDYA
+847 YA
-856 HVEGA
+856 HARG
-861 GKILSSNLGP
+861 
-871 STYIPN
+871 TC
-877 TASGEASHAEGR
+877 SHAEGFNSK
-889 AVTASGNYSHVGGY
+889 ATGNVSHAEGNYSLAKGSYSHAEGDNTEATGYASHAGGY
-903 RSQALGAC
+903 KSSASAPYSFCHGRELRVVGIEPQAAFGRFNETN
-911 SFAHGNQAIAYREGA
+911 SFM
-926 IILGSYP
+926 LFS
-933 SANNS
+933 
-938 TIFAIGNGT
+938 IGNGSSDT
-947 SNNSANILEIT
+947 DRKNAFSINKSGTMTFNSNVLPVYMQDFIFGIKGKRILVTKQSGWDPQHVNQKQYILRKATAIDNAARQIKAKIKVPDDYGYLLSAYF
-958 PTTTK
+958 TTIPAGEDYANQT
-963 IDTSLK
+963 
-969 VSGKHGDI
+969 
-977 NTENL
+977 
-982 VSHYYSTTLG
+982 Y
-992 ASEIISG
+992 
-999 KISTHYER
+999 
-1007 SYMSGVSVTTDEKDT
+1007 
-1022 FYVNAE
+1022 FFNAE
-1028 DGVIHAASTS
+1028 QFSYIPKERCLDIWFLSTS
-1038 ITKTDYAE
+1038 TEGLGPNLEDFSDG
-1046 YIYPWYDNN
+1046 YIYLTY
-1055 INNEDRTGY
+1055 
-1064 FVTFKNNLLY
+1064 
-1074 KANKNDNIIGITSE
+1074 TSGSMD
-1088 TYGIL
+1088 YMPI
-1093 GTPDALNEW
+1093 
-1102 TGKYQKDELGRMI
+1102 
-1115 KDIDNTLR
+1115 
-1123 ISDEYD
+1123 EY
-1129 IALKDEY
+1129 
-1136 IPRTKRKEW
+1136 
-1145 SAVGLIGQL
+1145 
-1154 YIRDDGTCK
+1154 
-1163 AGEYCKCAD
+1163 
-1172 GGIATLAEKQD
+1172 
-1183 FNTWLVL
+1183 
-1190 ERISNN
+1190 
-1196 TIKILFK
+1196 

>member
-8 AVNSEEHRQELNYM
+8 VVNPEYGKELNYM
-22 VVAWNGESTKD
+22 VVSWNGESTKD

-54 AITSSV
+54 AITSSI
-60 SKLPLYLLQD
+60 SNLPLYLLQD

-80 ELTGMKDS
+80 KLTGMKDN
-88 EEVADSTSDE
+88 EKVADSTSDE
-98 VTFTTPASIGQVN
+98 ISFTTPADIGQVN

-122 DPKEQGYRN
+122 NPKEQGYRN

-138 FAPVS
+138 FAYIS
-143 NVFLLENHLEY
+143 NVFLLDNHLEY
-154 KMTIQNKTTK
+154 KMTVQNKTTK

-171 RNGAFYS
+171 QNGVFYS

-193 FEFFYRIRVGA
+193 FELFYRIRVGA

-217 YEADT
+217 YDADT

-255 NSFNK
+255 NNFNK

-308 DHGITETAVSNQ
+308 DPGITETATSNQ

-345 HWGAIE
+345 YWGAIE

-357 VKILGNNYSTE
+357 VQILGNNYST
-368 KNFYDLKQTALK
+368 KDNFYDLKQTALK

-385 VNITVAANNDAGV
+385 VNITVTANNDAGV

-410 IPITGIRVSNLDRT
+410 APITGIQISNLDRVN
-424 SKQITFSWNPQI
+424 KQVTISWDPQI

-483 VNGVGSQPVS
+483 VNGIGSQPVS

-549 LEDKAERSLYQD
+549 LGDKAERSLYQD
-561 DKIDLGGSSSKQHGV
+561 DKIDLGGNSSKQHGF

-608 FGNGTYAIAE
+608 FGNGTYAVAE
-618 SSHVEGQGTSTT
+618 SSHTEGQGTSTT
-630 EDAKYAHAEGWA
+630 EEAKYAHAEGWA
-642 TKARGIA
+642 TKARGVA

-672 TSGIASHAEGIRTV
+672 TSGIASHAEGIHTV

-703 LHSHAEGESILNA
+703 LHSHAEGESILNE

-745 SHAEGS
+745 SHAEGYNS
-751 AGTITGMGPHGHYDA
+751 HAKGYH
-766 IVGTTASGESSH
+766 SH
-778 AEGIGS
+778 AEGIYNT
-784 IASGIGAHAEGII
+784 ASGAA
-797 DTFTSSS
+797 
-804 KQTIASGTGAHAEG
+804 
-818 GATQADGKC
+818 
-827 SHAEGGQTTTT
+827 SHAEGG
-838 GKYSHAEGW
+838 
-847 YGLASGDYA
+847 D
-856 HVEGA
+856 
-861 GKILSSNLGP
+861 
-871 STYIPN
+871 N
-877 TASGEASHAEGR
+877 TASGVASHAEGGYS
-889 AVTASGNYSHVGGY
+889 AIQTLAGNTVSGASSHVGGVY
-903 RSQALGAC
+903 SDVSSSY
-911 SFAHGNQAIAYREGA
+911 SFAHGCGLKIIGNIAQAAFGEYNYPYGSALFCVGNGKSNTDRQNAFLITSDGTFYLNGLSMTVEDQKFNKLQKWTSSGLTSQDKVSWNHIDPGRYHAEHRKIENWLEAYLLKAKVSIPAEVNHIHQMNLKLGWKDNYAYISAEQFIRYGNELEGYFFSSAPEGA
-926 IILGSYP
+926 VPAIFGSSP
-933 SANNS
+933 TAAVVQ
-938 TIFAIGNGT
+938 I
-947 SNNSANILEIT
+947 EIVY
-958 PTTTK
+958 
-963 IDTSLK
+963 SL
-969 VSGKHGDI
+969 
-977 NTENL
+977 
-982 VSHYYSTTLG
+982 
-992 ASEIISG
+992 
-999 KISTHYER
+999 
-1007 SYMSGVSVTTDEKDT
+1007 
-1022 FYVNAE
+1022 
-1028 DGVIHAASTS
+1028 
-1038 ITKTDYAE
+1038 
-1046 YIYPWYDNN
+1046 
-1055 INNEDRTGY
+1055 
-1064 FVTFKNNLLY
+1064 
-1074 KANKNDNIIGITSE
+1074 
-1088 TYGIL
+1088 
-1093 GTPDALNEW
+1093 
-1102 TGKYQKDELGRMI
+1102 
-1115 KDIDNTLR
+1115 
-1123 ISDEYD
+1123 
-1129 IALKDEY
+1129 
-1136 IPRTKRKEW
+1136 
-1145 SAVGLIGQL
+1145 
-1154 YIRDDGTCK
+1154 
-1163 AGEYCKCAD
+1163 
-1172 GGIATLAEKQD
+1172 
-1183 FNTWLVL
+1183 
-1190 ERISNN
+1190 
-1196 TIKILFK
+1196 

>member
-8 AVNSEEHRQELNYM
+8 VANSEQAKELNYM
-22 VVAWNGESTKD
+22 VVSWNGESTKD

-54 AITSSV
+54 AITSSN
-60 SKLPLYLLQD
+60 SSLPLYLLQD

-80 ELTGMKDS
+80 KLTGMKDN

-98 VTFTTPASIGQVN
+98 ISFTTPADIGQVQE
-111 GTVFNLYDSSS
+111 TIFNLYGSSS
-122 DPKEQGYRN
+122 NPKEQGYRN

-138 FAPVS
+138 FAYIS
-143 NVFLLENHLEY
+143 NVFLLDNHLEY
-154 KMTIQNKTTK
+154 KMTVQNKTTK
-164 EIKTIDV
+164 EIKTIDI

-204 NIYDSAKQSTTST
+204 SIYDSVKQSVTST
-217 YEADT
+217 YKADT

-235 NETYRQQCNIK
+235 NEAHRQQCNIK
-246 LVYDDEVAS
+246 LVYDDEAAS

-308 DHGITETAVSNQ
+308 DSGITETATSNQ

-357 VKILGNNYSTE
+357 VSILGNNYST
-368 KNFYDLKQTALK
+368 KNNFYDLKQTALK

-410 IPITGIRVSNLDRT
+410 TPVTGIRVSNLDRT

-436 QYSYTIIYRLYINN
+436 QYLYTIIYRLYINN

-463 FDYNNYFKDGGR
+463 FDYNDYFKDGGR

-483 VNGVGSQPVS
+483 INGVGSQPVS

-561 DKIDLGGSSSKQHGV
+561 DKIDLGGNSSKQHGV
-576 YSASIGTETLASG
+576 YSASIGTETLAYG

-618 SSHVEGQGTSTT
+618 SSHAEGQGTSTT
-630 EDAKYAHAEGWA
+630 ADAKYAHAEGWA
-642 TKARGIA
+642 TKARGVA
-649 THVEGYNNSAMTDY
+649 THVEGYNNFAMTDY

-672 TSGIASHAEGIRTV
+672 ASGVASHAEGIHTV
-686 SDGEGS
+686 SDAEGS

-703 LHSHAEGESILNA
+703 LHSHTEGESILNA
-716 SGTGYANILKAEGRA
+716 NGTGYANILKAEGRA

-745 SHAEGS
+745 SHAEG
-751 AGTITGMGPHGHYDA
+751 IYN
-766 IVGTTASGESSH
+766 TAN
-778 AEGIGS
+778 
-784 IASGIGAHAEGII
+784 GAA
-797 DTFTSSS
+797 
-804 KQTIASGTGAHAEG
+804 
-818 GATQADGKC
+818 
-827 SHAEGGQTTTT
+827 SHAEGGDNT
-838 GKYSHAEGW
+838 A
-847 YGLASGDYA
+847 YGL
-856 HVEGA
+856 
-861 GKILSSNLGP
+861 
-871 STYIPN
+871 
-877 TASGEASHAEGR
+877 ASHAEGGYLSTQTL
-889 AVTASGNYSHVGGY
+889 AGNTVSGASSHVGGVY
-903 RSQALGAC
+903 SNVSSSY
-911 SFAHGNQAIAYREGA
+911 SFAHGYGLKTMGNIAQATFGKYNYPYGSALFCVGNGSSDTDRKNAFLITSDGTFYLNGLSMTVEDQKFNKLQKWTSSGLTGQSNVDWAHIDPGHYHVEYRKIENWLEAYLFKAKVSIPAEVNHIHQMNLKLVWKDNYYTYISAEQFIRYGNELEGYFFSSAPEGA
-926 IILGSYP
+926 VPAIFGS
-933 SANNS
+933 SS
-938 TIFAIGNGT
+938 TAAIVQ
-947 SNNSANILEIT
+947 IEIVY
-958 PTTTK
+958 
-963 IDTSLK
+963 SL
-969 VSGKHGDI
+969 
-977 NTENL
+977 
-982 VSHYYSTTLG
+982 
-992 ASEIISG
+992 
-999 KISTHYER
+999 
-1007 SYMSGVSVTTDEKDT
+1007 
-1022 FYVNAE
+1022 
-1028 DGVIHAASTS
+1028 
-1038 ITKTDYAE
+1038 
-1046 YIYPWYDNN
+1046 
-1055 INNEDRTGY
+1055 
-1064 FVTFKNNLLY
+1064 
-1074 KANKNDNIIGITSE
+1074 
-1088 TYGIL
+1088 
-1093 GTPDALNEW
+1093 
-1102 TGKYQKDELGRMI
+1102 
-1115 KDIDNTLR
+1115 
-1123 ISDEYD
+1123 
-1129 IALKDEY
+1129 
-1136 IPRTKRKEW
+1136 
-1145 SAVGLIGQL
+1145 
-1154 YIRDDGTCK
+1154 
-1163 AGEYCKCAD
+1163 
-1172 GGIATLAEKQD
+1172 
-1183 FNTWLVL
+1183 
-1190 ERISNN
+1190 
-1196 TIKILFK
+1196 

>member
-8 AVNSEEHRQELNYM
+8 VVTPEYGKELNYM
-22 VVAWNGESTKD
+22 VVSWNGESTKD

-54 AITSSV
+54 AITSSI
-60 SKLPLYLLQD
+60 SNLLLYLFQD

-80 ELTGMKDS
+80 KLTGMKDN

-98 VTFTTPASIGQVN
+98 ISFTTPADIGQVN

-122 DPKEQGYRN
+122 NPKEQGYRN

-138 FAPVS
+138 FAYIS
-143 NVFLLENHLEY
+143 NVFLLDNHLEY
-154 KMTIQNKTTK
+154 KMTVQNKTTK
-164 EIKTIDV
+164 EIKTINV
-171 RNGAFYS
+171 QNGVFYS

-217 YEADT
+217 YNADT

-255 NSFNK
+255 NNFNK

-308 DHGITETAVSNQ
+308 DPGITETATSNQ

-328 RAPAAPAGLY
+328 HAPAAPAGLY

-345 HWGAIE
+345 YWGAIE

-357 VKILGNNYSTE
+357 VQILGNNYST
-368 KNFYDLKQTALK
+368 KHNFYDLKQTALK

-385 VNITVAANNDAGV
+385 VNITVTANNDAGV

-410 IPITGIRVSNLDRT
+410 VPITGIQISNLDRVN
-424 SKQITFSWNPQI
+424 KQVTISWNPQI

-450 TLIADNLTNTSYT
+450 TLIADNLTSTSYT

-483 VNGVGSQPVS
+483 VNGIGSQPVS

-618 SSHVEGQGTSTT
+618 SSHTEGQGTSTT
-630 EDAKYAHAEGWA
+630 EEAKYAHAEGWA
-642 TKARGIA
+642 TKARGVA

-672 TSGIASHAEGIRTV
+672 TSGIASHAEGIHTV

-745 SHAEGS
+745 SHAEG
-751 AGTITGMGPHGHYDA
+751 GYN
-766 IVGTTASGESSH
+766 TASGM
-778 AEGIGS
+778 A
-784 IASGIGAHAEGII
+784 
-797 DTFTSSS
+797 
-804 KQTIASGTGAHAEG
+804 
-818 GATQADGKC
+818 
-827 SHAEGGQTTTT
+827 SHAEGG
-838 GKYSHAEGW
+838 S
-847 YGLASGDYA
+847 
-856 HVEGA
+856 
-861 GKILSSNLGP
+861 
-871 STYIPN
+871 N
-877 TASGEASHAEGR
+877 TASGAASHAEGGYL
-889 AVTASGNYSHVGGY
+889 VTHSLAGNTVSGASSHVGGVY
-903 RSQALGAC
+903 SNVSSSY
-911 SFAHGNQAIAYREGA
+911 SFAHGCGLKIIGNTAQAAFGEYNYPYGSALFCVGNGKSDTDRKNAFLITSDGTFYLNGLSMTVEDQKFNKLKKWISSGLTSQDKVSWDHVDPGRYHVEHRKIENWLEAYLLKAKVSIPAEVNHIHQMNLKLGWKDNYAYISTEQFIRYGNELEGYFFSSAPEGA
-926 IILGSYP
+926 VPAIFGS
-933 SANNS
+933 SQTAAVVQ
-938 TIFAIGNGT
+938 I
-947 SNNSANILEIT
+947 EIVY
-958 PTTTK
+958 
-963 IDTSLK
+963 SL
-969 VSGKHGDI
+969 
-977 NTENL
+977 
-982 VSHYYSTTLG
+982 
-992 ASEIISG
+992 
-999 KISTHYER
+999 
-1007 SYMSGVSVTTDEKDT
+1007 
-1022 FYVNAE
+1022 
-1028 DGVIHAASTS
+1028 
-1038 ITKTDYAE
+1038 
-1046 YIYPWYDNN
+1046 
-1055 INNEDRTGY
+1055 
-1064 FVTFKNNLLY
+1064 
-1074 KANKNDNIIGITSE
+1074 
-1088 TYGIL
+1088 
-1093 GTPDALNEW
+1093 
-1102 TGKYQKDELGRMI
+1102 
-1115 KDIDNTLR
+1115 
-1123 ISDEYD
+1123 
-1129 IALKDEY
+1129 
-1136 IPRTKRKEW
+1136 
-1145 SAVGLIGQL
+1145 
-1154 YIRDDGTCK
+1154 
-1163 AGEYCKCAD
+1163 
-1172 GGIATLAEKQD
+1172 
-1183 FNTWLVL
+1183 
-1190 ERISNN
+1190 
-1196 TIKILFK
+1196 

>member
-8 AVNSEEHRQELNYM
+8 VVNPEQAKELNYM
-22 VVAWNGESTKD
+22 AVSWNGESTKD

-54 AITSSV
+54 AITSSI
-60 SKLPLYLLQD
+60 SNLPLYLLQD

-80 ELTGMKDS
+80 KLTGMKDN

-98 VTFTTPASIGQVN
+98 ISFTTPADIGQVQ
-111 GTVFNLYDSSS
+111 GTIFNLYGSSS
-122 DPKEQGYRN
+122 NPKEQGYRN

-138 FAPVS
+138 FAYIS
-143 NVFLLENHLEY
+143 NVFLLDNHLEY
-154 KMTIQNKTTK
+154 KMTVQNKTTK
-164 EIKTIDV
+164 EIKTIDI

-217 YEADT
+217 YDADT

-255 NSFNK
+255 NNFNK

-273 KIISNTDSFFPHD
+273 KVLKSNTDSFFPHD

-308 DHGITETAVSNQ
+308 DSGITETATSNQ

-328 RAPAAPAGLY
+328 RAPAAPTGLY

-357 VKILGNNYSTE
+357 VSILGNNYSIE

-385 VNITVAANNDAGV
+385 VNITVTANNDAGV

-576 YSASIGTETLASG
+576 YSASIGTKTLASG

-618 SSHVEGQGTSTT
+618 SSHAEGQGTSIT
-630 EDAKYAHAEGWA
+630 EEAKYAHAEGWA
-642 TKARGIA
+642 TKARGVA
-649 THVEGYNNSAMTDY
+649 AHAEGYDNYAATDY
-663 SHAEGTETV
+663 SHVEGQKTV
-672 TSGIASHAEGIRTV
+672 ASGLRGHAEGMHT
-686 SDGEGS
+686 SASGENS
-692 HAEGYWTAAYG
+692 HAEGYFTSANG
-703 LHSHAEGESILNA
+703 KNSHAEGQSILVPGGDDINIA
-716 SGTGYANILKAEGRA
+716 LQAN
-731 SHAEGRATIASGDY
+731 
-745 SHAEGS
+745 
-751 AGTITGMGPHGHYDA
+751 
-766 IVGTTASGESSH
+766 GE
-778 AEGIGS
+778 A
-784 IASGIGAHAEGII
+784 AHAEGC
-797 DTFTSSS
+797 
-804 KQTIASGTGAHAEG
+804 
-818 GATQADGKC
+818 ATKAY
-827 SHAEGGQTTTT
+827 
-838 GKYSHAEGW
+838 GKYSHAEGM
-847 YGLASGDYA
+847 YAYASGICSHA
-856 HVEGA
+856 EGVQTNA
-861 GKILSSNLGP
+861 NGAYSHAEGSNSKATG
-871 STYIPN
+871 Y
-877 TASGEASHAEGR
+877 ASHAEGNFSI
-889 AVTASGNYSHVGGY
+889 AKGSYSHAEGDRTEAIGYASHAGGY
-903 RSQALGAC
+903 KSSASAPHSFCHGRELRTVGIEPQAAFGC
-911 SFAHGNQAIAYREGA
+911 FNET
-926 IILGSYP
+926 
-933 SANNS
+933 NS
-938 TIFAIGNGT
+938 SMLFSIGNGGSDT
-947 SNNSANILEIT
+947 DRKNAFSINKSGTMTFNSNVLPVYMQDFIFGIKGKRIRVTKQSGWDPQHVNQKQYILR
-958 PTTTK
+958 K
-963 IDTSLK
+963 
-969 VSGKHGDI
+969 
-977 NTENL
+977 
-982 VSHYYSTTLG
+982 
-992 ASEIISG
+992 
-999 KISTHYER
+999 
-1007 SYMSGVSVTTDEKDT
+1007 VTTIDNAVRQIKAKIKVPDDYGYLLSVYFITIPAGEDYANQT
-1022 FYVNAE
+1022 YFFNAE
-1028 DGVIHAASTS
+1028 QFSYIPKERCLDIWFLSTS
-1038 ITKTDYAE
+1038 TEGLGPNLENFNSGHIYLTYTSGSMDYMPIE
-1046 YIYPWYDNN
+1046 N
-1055 INNEDRTGY
+1055 
-1064 FVTFKNNLLY
+1064 
-1074 KANKNDNIIGITSE
+1074 
-1088 TYGIL
+1088 
-1093 GTPDALNEW
+1093 
-1102 TGKYQKDELGRMI
+1102 
-1115 KDIDNTLR
+1115 
-1123 ISDEYD
+1123 
-1129 IALKDEY
+1129 
-1136 IPRTKRKEW
+1136 
-1145 SAVGLIGQL
+1145 
-1154 YIRDDGTCK
+1154 
-1163 AGEYCKCAD
+1163 
-1172 GGIATLAEKQD
+1172 
-1183 FNTWLVL
+1183 
-1190 ERISNN
+1190 
-1196 TIKILFK
+1196 

>member
-8 AVNSEEHRQELNYM
+8 VVNPEYGKELNYM
-22 VVAWNGESTKD
+22 VVSWNGESTKD

-54 AITSSV
+54 AITSSI
-60 SKLPLYLLQD
+60 SNLPLYLLQD

-80 ELTGMKDS
+80 KLTGMKDN

-98 VTFTTPASIGQVN
+98 ISFTTPADIGQVN
-111 GTVFNLYDSSS
+111 GIVFNLYDSSS
-122 DPKEQGYRN
+122 NPKEQGYRN

-138 FAPVS
+138 FAYIS
-143 NVFLLENHLEY
+143 NVFLLDNHLEY
-154 KMTIQNKTTK
+154 KMTVQNKTTK

-171 RNGAFYS
+171 QNGVFYS

-193 FEFFYRIRVGA
+193 FELFYRIRVGA

-217 YEADT
+217 YDADT

-255 NSFNK
+255 NNFNK

-308 DHGITETAVSNQ
+308 DSGITETATSNQ

-345 HWGAIE
+345 YWGAIE

-357 VKILGNNYSTE
+357 VQILGNNYST
-368 KNFYDLKQTALK
+368 KHNFYDLKQTALK

-385 VNITVAANNDAGV
+385 VNITVTANNDAGV

-410 IPITGIRVSNLDRT
+410 APITGIQISNLDRVN
-424 SKQITFSWNPQI
+424 KQVTISWNPQI

-483 VNGVGSQPVS
+483 VNGIGSQPVS

-549 LEDKAERSLYQD
+549 LGDKAERSLYQD
-561 DKIDLGGSSSKQHGV
+561 DKIDLGGNSSKQHGV

-608 FGNGTYAIAE
+608 FGNGTYAVAE
-618 SSHVEGQGTSTT
+618 SSHTEGQGTSTT
-630 EDAKYAHAEGWA
+630 EEAKYAHAEGWA
-642 TKARGIA
+642 TKARGVA

-692 HAEGYWTAAYG
+692 HAEG
-703 LHSHAEGESILNA
+703 
-716 SGTGYANILKAEGRA
+716 GYL
-731 SHAEGRATIASGDY
+731 
-745 SHAEGS
+745 
-751 AGTITGMGPHGHYDA
+751 
-766 IVGTTASGESSH
+766 
-778 AEGIGS
+778 
-784 IASGIGAHAEGII
+784 
-797 DTFTSSS
+797 
-804 KQTIASGTGAHAEG
+804 
-818 GATQADGKC
+818 ATQ
-827 SHAEGGQTTTT
+827 T
-838 GKYSHAEGW
+838 
-847 YGLASGDYA
+847 LAGNTVSG
-856 HVEGA
+856 
-861 GKILSSNLGP
+861 
-871 STYIPN
+871 
-877 TASGEASHAEGR
+877 AS
-889 AVTASGNYSHVGGY
+889 SHVGGVY
-903 RSQALGAC
+903 SDVSSSY
-911 SFAHGNQAIAYREGA
+911 SFAHGCGLKTIGNIAQAAFGEYNYPYGSALFCVGNGKSNTDRKNAFLITSDGTFYLNGLSMTVEDQKFNKLQKWTSSGLTSQDKVSWDHIDPGRYHVEHRKIENWLEAYLFKAKVSIPAEVNHIHQMNLKLGWKDNYTYISTEQFIRYGNELEGYFFSSAPEGA
-926 IILGSYP
+926 VPSIFGS
-933 SANNS
+933 SQTAAVVQ
-938 TIFAIGNGT
+938 I
-947 SNNSANILEIT
+947 EIVY
-958 PTTTK
+958 
-963 IDTSLK
+963 SL
-969 VSGKHGDI
+969 
-977 NTENL
+977 
-982 VSHYYSTTLG
+982 
-992 ASEIISG
+992 
-999 KISTHYER
+999 
-1007 SYMSGVSVTTDEKDT
+1007 
-1022 FYVNAE
+1022 
-1028 DGVIHAASTS
+1028 
-1038 ITKTDYAE
+1038 
-1046 YIYPWYDNN
+1046 
-1055 INNEDRTGY
+1055 
-1064 FVTFKNNLLY
+1064 
-1074 KANKNDNIIGITSE
+1074 
-1088 TYGIL
+1088 
-1093 GTPDALNEW
+1093 
-1102 TGKYQKDELGRMI
+1102 
-1115 KDIDNTLR
+1115 
-1123 ISDEYD
+1123 
-1129 IALKDEY
+1129 
-1136 IPRTKRKEW
+1136 
-1145 SAVGLIGQL
+1145 
-1154 YIRDDGTCK
+1154 
-1163 AGEYCKCAD
+1163 
-1172 GGIATLAEKQD
+1172 
-1183 FNTWLVL
+1183 
-1190 ERISNN
+1190 
-1196 TIKILFK
+1196 

>member
-8 AVNSEEHRQELNYM
+8 AVNSEEHGQELNYM

-70 GIKPNTKYKL
+70 EIKPNTKYKL

-308 DHGITETAVSNQ
+308 DPGITETAVSNQ

-561 DKIDLGGSSSKQHGV
+561 DKINLGGSSSSQHGV

-608 FGNGTYAIAE
+608 FGNGTYAQAE
-618 SSHVEGQGTSTT
+618 SSHAEGQGTSATGN
-630 EDAKYAHAEGWA
+630 AKYAHAEGWA
-642 TKARGIA
+642 TRVDGVAA
-649 THVEGYNNSAMTDY
+649 HAEGYDNHAATDY
-663 SHAEGTETV
+663 SHAEGQKTV
-672 TSGIASHAEGIRTV
+672 AFGLRGHAEGMHT
-686 SDGEGS
+686 SASGENS
-692 HAEGYWTAAYG
+692 HAEGYFTSANG
-703 LHSHAEGESILNA
+703 KNSHAEGQSILVP
-716 SGTGYANILKAEGRA
+716 G
-731 SHAEGRATIASGDY
+731 GDD
-745 SHAEGS
+745 
-751 AGTITGMGPHGHYDA
+751 I
-766 IVGTTASGESSH
+766 
-778 AEGIGS
+778 S
-784 IASGIGAHAEGII
+784 IALQANGEAAHAEGC
-797 DTFTSSS
+797 
-804 KQTIASGTGAHAEG
+804 
-818 GATQADGKC
+818 ATKAY
-827 SHAEGGQTTTT
+827 
-838 GKYSHAEGW
+838 GKYSHAEGM
-847 YGLASGDYA
+847 YAYASGICSHA
-856 HVEGA
+856 EGIQTNANGTYSHAEGSGTKTA
-861 GKILSSNLGP
+861 G
-871 STYIPN
+871 Y
-877 TASGEASHAEGR
+877 ASHAEGQGSI
-889 AVTASGNYSHVGGY
+889 AKGNYSHAEGSNTEAIGVGSHAGGY
-903 RSQALGAC
+903 KSNASAPYSFCHGTELRTVGILPQAAFGR
-911 SFAHGNQAIAYREGA
+911 FNET
-926 IILGSYP
+926 
-933 SANNS
+933 NS
-938 TIFAIGNGT
+938 SMLFSIGNGSSDT
-947 SNNSANILEIT
+947 NRKNAFSINDFGTMTFNSNVLPVYIQDFIFGIKGKRIYITKQSGWDPQHVNQKQYILRKVTAIDNAVRQIKAKVKVPDDYEYLLSAYF
-958 PTTTK
+958 TTRPAGEDYANQT
-963 IDTSLK
+963 
-969 VSGKHGDI
+969 
-977 NTENL
+977 
-982 VSHYYSTTLG
+982 Y
-992 ASEIISG
+992 
-999 KISTHYER
+999 
-1007 SYMSGVSVTTDEKDT
+1007 
-1022 FYVNAE
+1022 FFNAE
-1028 DGVIHAASTS
+1028 QFSYNPKERCLDIWFLSTS
-1038 ITKTDYAE
+1038 TEGLGPNLEDFSGG
-1046 YIYPWYDNN
+1046 YIYLTY
-1055 INNEDRTGY
+1055 
-1064 FVTFKNNLLY
+1064 
-1074 KANKNDNIIGITSE
+1074 TSGSMDYMPIE
-1088 TYGIL
+1088 
-1093 GTPDALNEW
+1093 N
-1102 TGKYQKDELGRMI
+1102 
-1115 KDIDNTLR
+1115 
-1123 ISDEYD
+1123 
-1129 IALKDEY
+1129 
-1136 IPRTKRKEW
+1136 
-1145 SAVGLIGQL
+1145 
-1154 YIRDDGTCK
+1154 
-1163 AGEYCKCAD
+1163 
-1172 GGIATLAEKQD
+1172 
-1183 FNTWLVL
+1183 
-1190 ERISNN
+1190 
-1196 TIKILFK
+1196 

>member
-8 AVNSEEHRQELNYM
+8 VVNPEYGKELNYM
-22 VVAWNGESTKD
+22 VVSWNGESTKD

-54 AITSSV
+54 AITSSI
-60 SKLPLYLLQD
+60 SNFLLYLFQD

-80 ELTGMKDS
+80 KLTGMKDN

-98 VTFTTPASIGQVN
+98 ISFTTPADIGQVN

-122 DPKEQGYRN
+122 NPKEQGYRN

-138 FAPVS
+138 FAYIS
-143 NVFLLENHLEY
+143 NVFLLDNHLEY
-154 KMTIQNKTTK
+154 KMTVQNKTTK

-171 RNGAFYS
+171 QNGVFYS

-193 FEFFYRIRVGA
+193 FELFYRIRVGA

-217 YEADT
+217 YDADT

-255 NSFNK
+255 NNFNK

-308 DHGITETAVSNQ
+308 DPGITETATSNQ

-328 RAPAAPAGLY
+328 RAPAAPTGLY

-357 VKILGNNYSTE
+357 VSILGNNYSTE

-385 VNITVAANNDAGV
+385 VNITVTANNNAGV

-436 QYSYTIIYRLYINN
+436 QYSYIIIYRLYINN

-576 YSASIGTETLASG
+576 YSASIGTKTLASG
-589 SNSIAVGDAAH
+589 GNSIAVGDAAH

-608 FGNGTYAIAE
+608 FGDGTYAIAE
-618 SSHVEGQGTSTT
+618 SSHAEGQGTSTT
-630 EDAKYAHAEGWA
+630 EEARYAHAEGWA
-642 TKARGIA
+642 TKARGVA
-649 THVEGYNNSAMTDY
+649 AHAEGYDNYAATDY
-663 SHAEGTETV
+663 SHAEGQKTV
-672 TSGIASHAEGIRTV
+672 ASGLRGHAEGMHT
-686 SDGEGS
+686 SASGENS
-692 HAEGYWTAAYG
+692 HAEGYFTSANG
-703 LHSHAEGESILNA
+703 KNSHAEGQSILVP
-716 SGTGYANILKAEGRA
+716 G
-731 SHAEGRATIASGDY
+731 GDD
-745 SHAEGS
+745 
-751 AGTITGMGPHGHYDA
+751 I
-766 IVGTTASGESSH
+766 
-778 AEGIGS
+778 S
-784 IASGIGAHAEGII
+784 IALQANGEAAHAEGC
-797 DTFTSSS
+797 
-804 KQTIASGTGAHAEG
+804 
-818 GATQADGKC
+818 ATKAY
-827 SHAEGGQTTTT
+827 
-838 GKYSHAEGW
+838 GKYSHAEGM
-847 YGLASGDYA
+847 YAYASG
-856 HVEGA
+856 
-861 GKILSSNLGP
+861 
-871 STYIPN
+871 TC
-877 TASGEASHAEGR
+877 SHAEGNNTE
-889 AVTASGNYSHVGGY
+889 AIGDSSHAGGY
-903 RSQALGAC
+903 KSSASAPYSFCHGRELRTVGIEPQAAFGC
-911 SFAHGNQAIAYREGA
+911 FNKT
-926 IILGSYP
+926 
-933 SANNS
+933 NS
-938 TIFAIGNGT
+938 SMLFSIGNGSSDT
-947 SNNSANILEIT
+947 DRKNAFSINKSGTMTFNSNVLPVYMQDFIFGIKGKRIHVTKQSGWDPRNVNQKQYILRKVTTMDNPARQIKAKVKVPDDYGYLLSAYFTIT
-958 PTTTK
+958 PA
-963 IDTSLK
+963 
-969 VSGKHGDI
+969 GDGYANQTYFFDAEQFSYI
-977 NTENL
+977 P
-982 VSHYYSTTLG
+982 
-992 ASEIISG
+992 
-999 KISTHYER
+999 KER
-1007 SYMSGVSVTTDEKDT
+1007 CLDIW
-1022 FYVNAE
+1022 FL
-1028 DGVIHAASTS
+1028 STS
-1038 ITKTDYAE
+1038 TEGLGPNLEDFGGG
-1046 YIYPWYDNN
+1046 YIYLTY
-1055 INNEDRTGY
+1055 
-1064 FVTFKNNLLY
+1064 
-1074 KANKNDNIIGITSE
+1074 TSGNMDYMPIE
-1088 TYGIL
+1088 
-1093 GTPDALNEW
+1093 N
-1102 TGKYQKDELGRMI
+1102 
-1115 KDIDNTLR
+1115 
-1123 ISDEYD
+1123 
-1129 IALKDEY
+1129 
-1136 IPRTKRKEW
+1136 
-1145 SAVGLIGQL
+1145 
-1154 YIRDDGTCK
+1154 
-1163 AGEYCKCAD
+1163 
-1172 GGIATLAEKQD
+1172 
-1183 FNTWLVL
+1183 
-1190 ERISNN
+1190 
-1196 TIKILFK
+1196 

>member
-8 AVNSEEHRQELNYM
+8 VVNPEYGKELNYM
-22 VVAWNGESTKD
+22 VVSWNSESTKD

-54 AITSSV
+54 AITSSI
-60 SKLPLYLLQD
+60 SNLFLYLLQD

-80 ELTGMKDS
+80 KLTGMKDN

-98 VTFTTPASIGQVN
+98 ISFTTPADIGQVN

-122 DPKEQGYRN
+122 NPKEQGYRN
-131 NFLFNVG
+131 NFLFNIG
-138 FAPVS
+138 FAYIS
-143 NVFLLENHLEY
+143 NVFLLNNHLEY

-171 RNGAFYS
+171 QNGVFYS
-178 LYNIFNGAIT
+178 LYNIFNGVIT

-193 FEFFYRIRVGA
+193 FELFYRIRVGA

-217 YEADT
+217 YDVDT

-255 NSFNK
+255 NNFNK

-273 KIISNTDSFFPHD
+273 KVLKSNTDSFFPHD

-308 DHGITETAVSNQ
+308 DPGITETATSNQ

-328 RAPAAPAGLY
+328 RAPAAPTGLY

-357 VKILGNNYSTE
+357 VSILGNNYSTE

-385 VNITVAANNDAGV
+385 VNITVTANNDAGV

-436 QYSYTIIYRLYINN
+436 QYSYIIIYRLYINN

-576 YSASIGTETLASG
+576 YSASIGTKTLASG

-618 SSHVEGQGTSTT
+618 SSHAEGQGTSTT
-630 EDAKYAHAEGWA
+630 EEAKYAHAEGWA
-642 TKARGIA
+642 TKARGVA
-649 THVEGYNNSAMTDY
+649 AHAEGYDNYAATDY
-663 SHAEGTETV
+663 SHAEGQKTV
-672 TSGIASHAEGIRTV
+672 ASGLRGHAEGMHT
-686 SDGEGS
+686 SASGENS
-692 HAEGYWTAAYG
+692 HAEGYFTSANG
-703 LHSHAEGESILNA
+703 KNSHAEGQSILVP
-716 SGTGYANILKAEGRA
+716 G
-731 SHAEGRATIASGDY
+731 GDD
-745 SHAEGS
+745 
-751 AGTITGMGPHGHYDA
+751 I
-766 IVGTTASGESSH
+766 
-778 AEGIGS
+778 S
-784 IASGIGAHAEGII
+784 IALQANGEAAHAEGC
-797 DTFTSSS
+797 
-804 KQTIASGTGAHAEG
+804 
-818 GATQADGKC
+818 ATKAY
-827 SHAEGGQTTTT
+827 
-838 GKYSHAEGW
+838 GKYSHAEGM
-847 YGLASGDYA
+847 YAYASGTCSHA
-856 HVEGA
+856 EGVQTNA
-861 GKILSSNLGP
+861 NGTYSHAEGSNSKATG
-871 STYIPN
+871 Y
-877 TASGEASHAEGR
+877 ASHAEG
-889 AVTASGNYSHVGGY
+889 NYSIAKGSYSHAEGNNTEAIGDSSHAGGY
-903 RSQALGAC
+903 KSSASAPYSFCHGRELRTVGIEPQAAFGC
-911 SFAHGNQAIAYREGA
+911 FNKTNSS
-926 IILGSYP
+926 ILFS
-933 SANNS
+933 
-938 TIFAIGNGT
+938 IGNGSSDT
-947 SNNSANILEIT
+947 DRKNAFSINKSGTMTFNSNVLPVYMQDFIFGIKGKRIHVTKQSVWDPQHVNQKQYILRKATIIDNAARQIKAKVKVPDDYGYLLSAYFIT
-958 PTTTK
+958 TPAGEGYANQTYF
-963 IDTSLK
+963 L
-969 VSGKHGDI
+969 
-977 NTENL
+977 
-982 VSHYYSTTLG
+982 
-992 ASEIISG
+992 
-999 KISTHYER
+999 
-1007 SYMSGVSVTTDEKDT
+1007 
-1022 FYVNAE
+1022 NAE
-1028 DGVIHAASTS
+1028 QFSYIPKERCLDIWFLSTS
-1038 ITKTDYAE
+1038 TEGLGPNLEDFSDG
-1046 YIYPWYDNN
+1046 YIYLIY
-1055 INNEDRTGY
+1055 
-1064 FVTFKNNLLY
+1064 
-1074 KANKNDNIIGITSE
+1074 TSGNMDYMPIE
-1088 TYGIL
+1088 
-1093 GTPDALNEW
+1093 N
-1102 TGKYQKDELGRMI
+1102 
-1115 KDIDNTLR
+1115 
-1123 ISDEYD
+1123 
-1129 IALKDEY
+1129 
-1136 IPRTKRKEW
+1136 
-1145 SAVGLIGQL
+1145 
-1154 YIRDDGTCK
+1154 
-1163 AGEYCKCAD
+1163 
-1172 GGIATLAEKQD
+1172 
-1183 FNTWLVL
+1183 
-1190 ERISNN
+1190 
-1196 TIKILFK
+1196 

>member
-8 AVNSEEHRQELNYM
+8 VVNPEYGKELNYM
-22 VVAWNGESTKD
+22 VVSWNGESTKD

-54 AITSSV
+54 AITSSI
-60 SKLPLYLLQD
+60 SNLPLYLLQD
-70 GIKPNTKYKL
+70 EIKPNTKYKL
-80 ELTGMKDS
+80 KLTGMKDN

-98 VTFTTPASIGQVN
+98 IFFTTPAEIGRVN
-111 GTVFNLYDSSS
+111 ETVFNLYDSSS
-122 DPKEQGYRN
+122 NPKEQGYRN

-138 FAPVS
+138 FAYIS
-143 NVFLLENHLEY
+143 NVFLLDNHLEY
-154 KMTIQNKTTK
+154 KMTVQNKTTK

-171 RNGAFYS
+171 QNGVFYS

-193 FEFFYRIRVGA
+193 FELFYRIRVGA

-217 YEADT
+217 YDADT

-255 NSFNK
+255 NNFNK

-308 DHGITETAVSNQ
+308 DPGITETATSNQ

-328 RAPAAPAGLY
+328 RAPAAPTGLY

-357 VKILGNNYSTE
+357 VSILGNNYSTE

-385 VNITVAANNDAGV
+385 VNITVTANNDAGV

-436 QYSYTIIYRLYINN
+436 QYSYIIIYRLYINN

-576 YSASIGTETLASG
+576 YSASIGTKTLASG
-589 SNSIAVGDAAH
+589 NNSIAVGDAAH

-618 SSHVEGQGTSTT
+618 SSHAEGQGTSTT
-630 EDAKYAHAEGWA
+630 EEAKYAHAEGWA
-642 TKARGIA
+642 TKARGVA
-649 THVEGYNNSAMTDY
+649 AHAEGYDNYAATDY
-663 SHAEGTETV
+663 SHAEGQKTV
-672 TSGIASHAEGIRTV
+672 ASGLRGHAEGMHT
-686 SDGEGS
+686 SASGENS
-692 HAEGYWTAAYG
+692 HAEGYFTSANG
-703 LHSHAEGESILNA
+703 KNSHAEGQSILVP
-716 SGTGYANILKAEGRA
+716 G
-731 SHAEGRATIASGDY
+731 GDD
-745 SHAEGS
+745 
-751 AGTITGMGPHGHYDA
+751 I
-766 IVGTTASGESSH
+766 
-778 AEGIGS
+778 S
-784 IASGIGAHAEGII
+784 IALQANGEAAHAEGCA
-797 DTFTSSS
+797 T
-804 KQTIASGTGAHAEG
+804 KANGEAAHAEG
-818 GATQADGKC
+818 YATKAN
-827 SHAEGGQTTTT
+827 SEAAHAEGYATKAY
-838 GKYSHAEGW
+838 GKYSHAEGNNTE
-847 YGLASGDYA
+847 AIGD
-856 HVEGA
+856 
-861 GKILSSNLGP
+861 S
-871 STYIPN
+871 
-877 TASGEASHAEGR
+877 SHA
-889 AVTASGNYSHVGGY
+889 GGY
-903 RSQALGAC
+903 KSSASAPYSFCHGRELRTVGTESQAAFGC
-911 SFAHGNQAIAYREGA
+911 FNETD
-926 IILGSYP
+926 
-933 SANNS
+933 SAMLFS
-938 TIFAIGNGT
+938 IGNGS
-947 SNNSANILEIT
+947 SNTDRKNAFSINKFGTMTFNSNVLPICMQDFIFGIKGKRIRVTQQSGWDPQHINQKQYILR
-958 PTTTK
+958 K
-963 IDTSLK
+963 
-969 VSGKHGDI
+969 
-977 NTENL
+977 
-982 VSHYYSTTLG
+982 
-992 ASEIISG
+992 
-999 KISTHYER
+999 
-1007 SYMSGVSVTTDEKDT
+1007 VTTMD
-1022 FYVNAE
+1022 NAVRQIKAKVKVPDDYGYLLSAYFTATPAG
-1028 DGVIHAASTS
+1028 DGYANQTYFFDAEQFSYIPKERCLDIWFLSTS
-1038 ITKTDYAE
+1038 TEGLGPNLEDFSSG
-1046 YIYPWYDNN
+1046 YIYLTY
-1055 INNEDRTGY
+1055 
-1064 FVTFKNNLLY
+1064 
-1074 KANKNDNIIGITSE
+1074 TSGSME
-1088 TYGIL
+1088 CMPIE
-1093 GTPDALNEW
+1093 N
-1102 TGKYQKDELGRMI
+1102 
-1115 KDIDNTLR
+1115 
-1123 ISDEYD
+1123 
-1129 IALKDEY
+1129 
-1136 IPRTKRKEW
+1136 
-1145 SAVGLIGQL
+1145 
-1154 YIRDDGTCK
+1154 
-1163 AGEYCKCAD
+1163 
-1172 GGIATLAEKQD
+1172 
-1183 FNTWLVL
+1183 
-1190 ERISNN
+1190 
-1196 TIKILFK
+1196 